1 MRKQL
6 LLMLSL
12 LLYAVGMAAQQPD
25 WGYNPNAYPD
35 EHVIYVGLVD
45 DQGSAVQSFNENTY
59 LGAFIDGECRGLA
72 KVSQKSVSDTK
83 TIYYFALRVKG
94 SDTDNGKAISFRLSV
109 PGANTSYIYND
120 LQPAADAVTYTNK
133 KTTGTLSDLFPLK
146 FIQPLYY
153 AFTQETVSVKV
164 GEQLNLLDYITFE
177 PANANIPEL
186 NWNMYDESWRENV
199 NIEGN
204 KLTAIKSTGKY
215 GAVGIFPKLWD
226 MKNTGDHTSIN
237 VRVIQPATSIELRDE
252 YKNGITVNLGDT
264 AALNT
269 VLRSGYTTSPADCN
283 EELTWKSSDETAL
296 LPMIGSDIGKFNPV
310 KAGTYTMTLSGENA
324 SVDLKVTVIKPVEY
338 INPVGTVK
346 VIKMY
351 VGENLL
357 DILPSGYKVMP
368 EDAADRSVRYEVNQS
383 YSDQGVYEDGDG
395 AYKYTD
401 IFGNLYFN
409 EGDEMIALKSGRVR
423 VTIRSV
429 QNPQASCEYEV
440 IVKDGPTSI
449 TFKQEEMTF
458 LLPIK
463 DTDKSD
469 ISEDIRNNIIMTP
482 SWPKYDENE
491 SYDKRS
497 TLLYIQFVKDVTSD
511 TEVITLDYDFTE
523 DKLSAS
529 IVNAG
534 RGSVGVIYLSERTV
548 ASEEG
553 LKNEEVEIMKKFSV
567 VVMESLKGFNV
578 DNYVEMVSTETRD
591 FVLTP
596 DPVGA
601 EVDPSRVEVTITPN
615 SYLPEEW
622 KSMVEIVPTDESK
635 LNYTIIPH
643 SVGRATISVKLDGVE
658 VATSNVLIGQR
669 YMQKAGWKWT
679 SFYAGGVRWNSPEYE
694 LGNVVEEIRSEDA
707 LLHNDPEYGYFG
719 DLNSLGT
726 GTCYKIKVK
735 EEEPGLLDLRIMYT
749 GAYEDMQT
757 HRQIVPMWNWL
768 GNPYQY
774 DHDINSVFSTEDSN
788 ANNFNVG
795 DRIVSKDDGFAEY
808 NGEKWTGTLIT
819 LHAGLGYMYFNAG
832 SENVDMEYQRES
844 LMPQGTPVMNAP
856 QHKQSVWTY
865 NSAPF
870 ADNMTIVA
878 DLGNDYSAER
888 FTVGAFVGDE
898 CRGEGEMIDGKCFIT
913 VHADKGETISFKLH
927 DAVSGE
933 MRTINEQMPFAKMA
947 GSLRAPQRLTVG
959 GIVTGITSA
968 DIASSGIAIVDGQI
982 TVQGMDVADIIVCN
996 ASGAVVSTGETTVAG
1011 LPSGV
1016 YVVKVKTKDGKTV
1029 TKKLVK

>member
-1 MRKQL
+1 
-6 LLMLSL
+6 MLSL

-35 EHVIYVGLVD
+35 EHVIYVGLTE
-45 DQGSAVQSFNENTY
+45 GSLDNCGQKELPENTY

-72 KVSQKSVSDTK
+72 KVQKKSLSVAL
-83 TIYYFALRVKG
+83 TINYFPLRVKG
-94 SDTDNGKAISFRLSV
+94 DTNDEGKAISFRLLY
-109 PGANTSYIYND
+109 PGGQLSYVYD

-153 AFTQETVSVKV
+153 GFTQETVSVKV
-164 GEQLNLLDYITFE
+164 GEQINLLDYITFE

-186 NWNMYDESWRENV
+186 NWNMYEESENV
-199 NIEGN
+199 IIEGN

-215 GAVGIFPKLWD
+215 GSVGVFPKLWD
-226 MKNTGDHTSIN
+226 MKNTGQYSDIN
-237 VRVIQPATSIELRDE
+237 IRVIQPATSIELRDE

-338 INPVGTVK
+338 IEMVGSVK
-346 VIKMY
+346 TIKMF

-368 EDAADRSVRYEVNQS
+368 EDAADRSVKYEVNQS

-409 EGDEMIALKSGRVR
+409 EGDEMIALKPGRVR

-429 QNPQASCEYEV
+429 QNPQVSCTYEV

-482 SWPKYDENE
+482 SWPKFDENE
-491 SYDKRS
+491 SYDKQR
-497 TLLYIQFVKDVTSD
+497 TYLLMELSGDGD
-511 TEVITLDYDFTE
+511 TKPITLNYDFME

-534 RGSVGVIYLSERTV
+534 RGTVHVLYVSERTV

-553 LKNEEVEIMKKFSV
+553 LKNEEVEIMKEFSV
-567 VVMESLKGFNV
+567 VVMESLKGFKV
-578 DNYVEMVSTETRD
+578 DGYVEMVSTETRD

-601 EVDPSRVEVTITPN
+601 EVDPSRVEVTITPD
-615 SYLPEEW
+615 SYVPEEW
-622 KSMVEIVPTDESK
+622 KSMVEIVPTDETK
-635 LNYTIIPH
+635 LNYTILPH
-643 SVGRATISVKLDGVE
+643 GVGSATISVKLDGEE
-658 VATSNVLIGQR
+658 VATSYVSIGQR

-679 SFYAGGVRWNSPEYE
+679 SFYAGGVSWNSPEYA

-707 LLHNDPEYGYFG
+707 LLYNDPEYGYFG
-719 DLNSLGT
+719 EINRLES

-774 DHDINSVFSTEDSN
+774 DHDINSVFSTEDAY
-788 ANNFNVG
+788 ANKFNVG
-795 DRIVSKDDGFAEY
+795 DRIVSKDNGFAEY
-808 NGEKWTGTLIT
+808 NGEKWTGTLTT

-959 GIVTGITSA
+959 GIVTGITAA

-982 TVQGMDVADIIVCN
+982 TVQGMDVADVIVCN
-996 ASGAVVSTGETTVAG
+996 ASGAVVSTGETTVTG

-1016 YVVKVKTKDGKTV
+1016 YVVKVKTMDGKTV

>member
-1 MRKQL
+1 
-6 LLMLSL
+6 MLSL

-35 EHVIYVGLVD
+35 EHVIYVGLTE
-45 DQGSAVQSFNENTY
+45 GSLDNCGQKELPENTY

-72 KVSQKSVSDTK
+72 KVQKKSLSVAL
-83 TIYYFALRVKG
+83 TINYFPLRVKG
-94 SDTDNGKAISFRLSV
+94 DTNDEGKAISFRLLY
-109 PGANTSYIYND
+109 PGGQLSYVYD

-153 AFTQETVSVKV
+153 GFTQETVSVKV
-164 GEQLNLLDYITFE
+164 GEQINLLDYITFE

-186 NWNMYDESWRENV
+186 NWNMYEESENV
-199 NIEGN
+199 IIEGN

-215 GAVGIFPKLWD
+215 GSVGVFPKLWD
-226 MKNTGDHTSIN
+226 MKNTGQYSDIN
-237 VRVIQPATSIELRDE
+237 IRVIQPATSIELRDE

-269 VLRSGYTTSPADCN
+269 VLRSGYTTAPADCN
-283 EELTWKSSDETAL
+283 EELTWKSSDETAI
-296 LPMIGSDIGKFNPV
+296 LPMEGNDIGKFNPV
-310 KAGTYTMTLSGENA
+310 KTGTYTMTLSGENA

-338 INPVGTVK
+338 INPVGRVK
-346 VIKMY
+346 EIKMY
-351 VGENLL
+351 IGDNLHS
-357 DILPSGYKVMP
+357 ILPSGYKVMP
-368 EDAADRSVRYEVNQS
+368 EDATDRSVRYEVLPSYNQ
-383 YSDQGVYEDGDG
+383 DQEFKYNEILEDNGSEG
-395 AYKYTD
+395 
-401 IFGNLYFN
+401 IFARKPGRAR
-409 EGDEMIALKSGRVR
+409 IAIISN
-423 VTIRSV
+423 
-429 QNPQASCEYEV
+429 QNPQASCTYEV
-440 IVKDGPTSI
+440 IVKDGPTNI
-449 TFKQEEMTF
+449 TFKQDEMTF
-458 LLPIK
+458 LMPIK
-463 DTDKSD
+463 DTDKWD

-482 SWPKYDENE
+482 SWPKYEEYE
-491 SYDKRS
+491 SYDIAQS
-497 TLLYIQFVKDVTSD
+497 NLAISSLTDAVKLS
-511 TEVITLDYDFTE
+511 YDFKK
-523 DKLSAS
+523 DSLSAS
-529 IVNAG
+529 VVK
-534 RGSVGVIYLSERTV
+534 VGEGWIDISYSSERTI
-548 ASEEG
+548 ATEEG
-553 LKNEEVEIMKKFSV
+553 LRNDEYEISNHFHV
-567 VVMESLKGFNV
+567 TIMESLKGFKV
-578 DNYVEMVSTETRD
+578 DGYVEMVSTETRD

-596 DPVGA
+596 DPVDA
-601 EVDPSRVEVTITPN
+601 EVDPSRVEVTITPD
-615 SYLPEEW
+615 SYVSEEW
-622 KSMVEIVPTDESK
+622 KSIVEIVPTDESK
-635 LNYTIIPH
+635 LNYTIRPH
-643 SVGRATISVKLDGVE
+643 SVGRAIISVKLDGVE
-658 VATSNVLIGQR
+658 VASSNVLIGQR
-669 YMQKAGWKWT
+669 YMQKAGWKWA
-679 SFYAGGVRWNSPEYE
+679 SLYSGDVSWNSPEYE

-719 DLNSLGT
+719 DINRLES

-749 GAYEDMQT
+749 GAYEDMRT

-774 DHDINSVFSTEDSN
+774 DHDINSVFSTEDAY

-795 DRIVSKDDGFAEY
+795 DRIVSKDNGFAEY
-808 NGEKWTGTLIT
+808 NGEKWTGTLTT

-959 GIVTGITSA
+959 GIVTGITAA
-968 DIASSGIAIVDGQI
+968 DIASSGIAVVDGQI
-982 TVQGMDVADIIVCN
+982 TVQGMDVADVIVCN
-996 ASGAVVSTGETTVAG
+996 ASGAVVSTGETTVTG

>member
-1 MRKQL
+1 
-6 LLMLSL
+6 MLSL

-35 EHVIYVGLVD
+35 EHVIYVGLTE
-45 DQGSAVQSFNENTY
+45 GSLDNCGQKELPENTY

-72 KVSQKSVSDTK
+72 KVQKKSLSVAL
-83 TIYYFALRVKG
+83 TINYFPLRVKG
-94 SDTDNGKAISFRLSV
+94 DTNDEGKAISFRLLY
-109 PGANTSYIYND
+109 PGGQLSYVYD

-153 AFTQETVSVKV
+153 GFTQETVSVKV
-164 GEQLNLLDYITFE
+164 GEQINLLDYITFE

-186 NWNMYDESWRENV
+186 NWNMYEESEYV

-215 GAVGIFPKLWD
+215 GSVGVFPKLWD
-226 MKNTGDHTSIN
+226 MKNTGQYSDIN
-237 VRVIQPATSIELRDE
+237 IRVIQPATSIELRDE

-269 VLRSGYTTSPADCN
+269 VLRSGYTTAPADCN
-283 EELTWKSSDETAL
+283 EELTWKSSDETAI

-310 KAGTYTMTLSGENA
+310 KTGTYTMTLSGENA

-338 INPVGTVK
+338 INPVGRVK
-346 VIKMY
+346 EIKMY
-351 VGENLL
+351 IGDNLL
-357 DILPSGYKVMP
+357 SILPSGYKVMP
-368 EDAADRSVRYEVNQS
+368 EDATDRSVRYEVLPSYNQ
-383 YSDQGVYEDGDG
+383 DQEFKYNEILEDNGSEG
-395 AYKYTD
+395 
-401 IFGNLYFN
+401 IFARKPGRAR
-409 EGDEMIALKSGRVR
+409 IAIISN
-423 VTIRSV
+423 
-429 QNPQASCEYEV
+429 QNPQASCTYEV
-440 IVKDGPTSI
+440 IVKDGPTNI
-449 TFKQEEMTF
+449 TFKQDEMTF
-458 LLPIK
+458 LMPIK
-463 DTDKSD
+463 DTDKWD

-482 SWPKYDENE
+482 SWPKYEEYE
-491 SYDKRS
+491 SYDIAQSNLDISSLTDAVK
-497 TLLYIQFVKDVTSD
+497 LY
-511 TEVITLDYDFTE
+511 YDFKK
-523 DKLSAS
+523 DSLSAS
-529 IVNAG
+529 VVK
-534 RGSVGVIYLSERTV
+534 VGEGWIDISYSSERTI
-548 ASEEG
+548 ATEEG
-553 LKNEEVEIMKKFSV
+553 LRNDEYEISNHFHV
-567 VVMESLKGFNV
+567 TIMESLKGFKV
-578 DNYVEMVSTETRD
+578 DEYVEMVSTETRD

-601 EVDPSRVEVTITPN
+601 EVDPSRVEVTITPD
-615 SYLPEEW
+615 SYVPEEW
-622 KSMVEIVPTDESK
+622 KSIVEIVPTDDTM
-635 LNYTIIPH
+635 LNYTIRPH
-643 SVGRATISVKLDGVE
+643 GVGRATISVKLDGVE
-658 VATSNVLIGQR
+658 VASSNVLIGQR

-679 SFYAGGVRWNSPEYE
+679 SFYAGGVSWNSPEIE

-719 DLNSLGT
+719 DINRLEP

-735 EEEPGLLDLRIMYT
+735 EEEPGLLNLRIYP
-749 GAYEDMQT
+749 GGYEDMRPY
-757 HRQIVPMWNWL
+757 RQIVPMWNWL

-774 DHDINSVFSTEDSN
+774 DHDINSVFSTEDAN
-788 ANNFNVG
+788 ANKFNVG
-795 DRIVSKDDGFAEY
+795 DRIVSKDNGFAEY
-808 NGEKWTGTLIT
+808 NGEKWTGTLTT
-819 LHAGLGYMYFNAG
+819 LHAGLGYMYFNAA
-832 SENVDMEYQRES
+832 SDTINMELKYEWN
-844 LMPQGTPVMNAP
+844 MPQGTPVMNAP

-959 GIVTGITSA
+959 GIVTGITAA
-968 DIASSGIAIVDGQI
+968 DIASSGIAVVDGQI
-982 TVQGMDVADIIVCN
+982 TVQGMDVADVIVCN
-996 ASGAVVSTGETTVAG
+996 ASGAVVSTGETTVTG

>member
-1 MRKQL
+1 
-6 LLMLSL
+6 
-12 LLYAVGMAAQQPD
+12 MAAQQPD

-45 DQGSAVQSFNENTY
+45 DQGSAVQSFNDNTY
-59 LGAFIDGECRGLA
+59 LGAFIEGECRGLA
-72 KVSQKSVSDTK
+72 KVSRYSVSDTQ

-94 SDTDNGKAISFRLSV
+94 TNTDNGKAISYRLSV
-109 PGANTSYIYND
+109 GGNQSLVFND
-120 LQPAADAVTYTNK
+120 LKPAANAVTYTNNG
-133 KTTGTLSDLFPLK
+133 TTGKLSALYQLT
-146 FIQPLYY
+146 FIRPGYYSIVQP
-153 AFTQETVSVKV
+153 EVSVKV
-164 GEQLNLLDYITFE
+164 GAEFNLTDHITFE

-186 NWNMYDESWRENV
+186 NWTMGQGEKENEYAS
-199 NIEGN
+199 IKGN
-204 KLTAIKSTGKY
+204 TFKALKSTGKY
-215 GAVGIFPKLWD
+215 SWVSVSPNLWG
-226 MKNTGDHTSIN
+226 MKPTGQYTEVS

-269 VLRSGYTTSPADCN
+269 VLRSGYTTAPADCN
-283 EELTWKSSDETAL
+283 EELTWKSSDETAIR
-296 LPMIGSDIGKFNPV
+296 PMTSESDLGKFEPV
-310 KAGTYTMTLSGENA
+310 KTGTYTMTLGGENA

-338 INPVGTVK
+338 INPVGRVK
-346 VIKMY
+346 EIKMY
-351 VGENLL
+351 IGDNLL
-357 DILPSGYKVMP
+357 SILPSGYKVMP
-368 EDAADRSVRYEVNQS
+368 EDATDRSVRYEVLPSYNQ
-383 YSDQGVYEDGDG
+383 DQEFKYNEILEDNGSEG
-395 AYKYTD
+395 
-401 IFGNLYFN
+401 IFARKPGRAR
-409 EGDEMIALKSGRVR
+409 IAIISN
-423 VTIRSV
+423 
-429 QNPQASCEYEV
+429 QNPQASCTYEV
-440 IVKDGPTSI
+440 IVKDGPTNI
-449 TFKQEEMTF
+449 TFKQDEMTF
-458 LLPIK
+458 LMPIK
-463 DTDKSD
+463 DTDKWD

-482 SWPKYDENE
+482 SWPKYEEYE
-491 SYDKRS
+491 SYDIAQSNLDISSLTDAVK
-497 TLLYIQFVKDVTSD
+497 LY
-511 TEVITLDYDFTE
+511 YDFKK
-523 DKLSAS
+523 DSLSAS
-529 IVNAG
+529 VVK
-534 RGSVGVIYLSERTV
+534 VGEGWIDISYSSERTI
-548 ASEEG
+548 ATEEG
-553 LKNEEVEIMKKFSV
+553 LRNDEYEISNHFHV
-567 VVMESLKGFNV
+567 TIMESLKGFKV
-578 DNYVEMVSTETRD
+578 DEYVEMVSTETRD

-601 EVDPSRVEVTITPN
+601 EVDPSRVEVTITPDTYV
-615 SYLPEEW
+615 SEEW
-622 KSMVEIVPTDESK
+622 KSMVEIVPTDDTM
-635 LNYTIIPH
+635 LNYTIRPH
-643 SVGRATISVKLDGVE
+643 GVGRATISVKLDGVE
-658 VATSNVLIGQR
+658 VASSNVLIGQR

-679 SFYAGGVRWNSPEYE
+679 SFYAGGVSWNSPEIE

-707 LLHNDPEYGYFG
+707 LLYNDPEYGYFG
-719 DLNSLGT
+719 DINRLES

-749 GAYEDMQT
+749 GAYEDMRT

-774 DHDINSVFSTEDSN
+774 DHDINSVFSTEDTY
-788 ANNFNVG
+788 ANKFNVG
-795 DRIVSKDDGFAEY
+795 DRIVSKDNGFAEY
-808 NGEKWTGTLIT
+808 NGEKWTGTLTT
-819 LHAGLGYMYFNAG
+819 LHAGLGYMYFNAA
-832 SENVDMEYQRES
+832 SDTIDMEYQRES

-959 GIVTGITSA
+959 GIVTGITAA
-968 DIASSGIAIVDGQI
+968 DIASSGIAVVDGQI
-982 TVQGMDVADIIVCN
+982 TVQGMDVADVIVCN

>member
-1 MRKQL
+1 
-6 LLMLSL
+6 
-12 LLYAVGMAAQQPD
+12 MAAQQPD

-72 KVSQKSVSDTK
+72 KVSRYSVSDTK

-94 SDTDNGKAISFRLSV
+94 TNTDNGKAISYRLSTGGNQSFV
-109 PGANTSYIYND
+109 FND
-120 LQPAADAVTYTNK
+120 LKPAANAVTYTNNG
-133 KTTGTLSDLFPLK
+133 TTGKLSALYQLT
-146 FIQPLYY
+146 FIRPGYYSIVQP
-153 AFTQETVSVKV
+153 EVSVKV
-164 GEQLNLLDYITFE
+164 GAEFNLLDHITFE
-177 PANANIPEL
+177 PANANIPEM
-186 NWNMYDESWRENV
+186 NWTMGQGEKENEYAS
-199 NIEGN
+199 IKGN
-204 KLTAIKSTGKY
+204 TFKALKSTGKY
-215 GAVGIFPKLWD
+215 SWVSVSPNLLG
-226 MKNTGDHTSIN
+226 MKPTGQYTKVN

-269 VLRSGYTTSPADCN
+269 VLRSGYTTAPADCN
-283 EELTWKSSDETAL
+283 EELTWKSSDETAIR
-296 LPMIGSDIGKFNPV
+296 PMTSESDLGKFNPV
-310 KAGTYTMTLSGENA
+310 KTGTYTMTLSGENA

-338 INPVGTVK
+338 IMPVGYVK
-346 VIKMY
+346 IIKMY
-351 VGENLL
+351 IGDNLL

-368 EDAADRSVRYEVNQS
+368 EDATDRSVRYEVLPS
-383 YSDQGVYEDGDG
+383 YDKDQEFKYNEILEDNGSEG
-395 AYKYTD
+395 
-401 IFGNLYFN
+401 IFARKPGRAR
-409 EGDEMIALKSGRVR
+409 IAIISN
-423 VTIRSV
+423 
-429 QNPQASCEYEV
+429 QNPQMVCEYEV
-440 IVKDGPTSI
+440 IVKDGPTNIS
-449 TFKQEEMTF
+449 FKQDEMTF
-458 LLPIK
+458 LLPRK

-482 SWPKYDENE
+482 SWPKYEENE
-491 SYDKRS
+491 YYDIAQSNLDISSLTDAVKLSYDFK
-497 TLLYIQFVKDVTSD
+497 KD
-511 TEVITLDYDFTE
+511 II
-523 DKLSAS
+523 SAS
-529 IVNAG
+529 IVK
-534 RGSVGVIYLSERTV
+534 VGEGWIDISYSSERTI
-548 ASEEG
+548 ATEEG
-553 LKNEEVEIMKKFSV
+553 LQNDEYEISNHFHV
-567 VVMESLKGFNV
+567 TILESLKGFNV
-578 DNYVEMVSTETRD
+578 DGYVEMVSTETRD

-601 EVDPSRVEVTITPN
+601 EVDPSRVEVTITPD
-615 SYLPEEW
+615 SYVSEEW

-635 LNYTIIPH
+635 LNYTIRPH
-643 SVGRATISVKLDGVE
+643 SVGRAIISVKLDGVE
-658 VATSNVLIGQR
+658 VASSNVLIGQR
-669 YMQKAGWKWT
+669 YMQKAGWKWA
-679 SFYAGGVRWNSPEYE
+679 SLYGGDVSWNSPEYE

-719 DLNSLGT
+719 DINRLES

-749 GAYEDMQT
+749 GAYEDMRT

-774 DHDINSVFSTEDSN
+774 DHDINSVFSTEDTY

-795 DRIVSKDDGFAEY
+795 DRIVSKDNGFAEY
-808 NGEKWTGTLIT
+808 NGEKWTGTLTT
-819 LHAGLGYMYFNAG
+819 LRAGLGYMYFNAG

-996 ASGAVVSTGETTVAG
+996 ASGAVVSTGETTVTG

>member
-1 MRKQL
+1 
-6 LLMLSL
+6 MLSL

-72 KVSQKSVSDTK
+72 KVSRYSVSDTQ

-94 SDTDNGKAISFRLSV
+94 TNTDNGEAISFRLSTGGNQSLV
-109 PGANTSYIYND
+109 FND
-120 LQPAADAVTYTNK
+120 LKPAANAVTYTNNG
-133 KTTGTLSDLFPLK
+133 TTGKLSALYQLT
-146 FIQPLYY
+146 FIRPGYYSIVQP
-153 AFTQETVSVKV
+153 EVRVKV
-164 GEQLNLLDYITFE
+164 GAEFNLLDYITFE
-177 PANANIPEL
+177 PANANIPEM
-186 NWNMYDESWRENV
+186 NWTMGQGEKENEYAS
-199 NIEGN
+199 IKGN
-204 KLTAIKSTGKY
+204 TFKALKSTGKY
-215 GAVGIFPKLWD
+215 GSVSVSPNLWG
-226 MKNTGDHTSIN
+226 MKPTGQYTKVS

-269 VLRSGYTTSPADCN
+269 VLRSGYTTAPADCN
-283 EELTWKSSDETAL
+283 EELTWKSSDETAIR
-296 LPMIGSDIGKFNPV
+296 PMTSESDLGKFEPV
-310 KAGTYTMTLSGENA
+310 KPGTYTMTLSGENA
-324 SVDLKVTVIKPVEY
+324 SVDLKVTVVKPVES
-338 INPVGTVK
+338 IIPVGSVK
-346 VIKMY
+346 IIKMY
-351 VGENLL
+351 IGDNLL

-368 EDAADRSVRYEVNQS
+368 EDATDRSVRYEVLPS
-383 YSDQGVYEDGDG
+383 YDKDQEFKYNEILEDNGSEG
-395 AYKYTD
+395 
-401 IFGNLYFN
+401 IFARKPGRAR
-409 EGDEMIALKSGRVR
+409 IAIISN
-423 VTIRSV
+423 
-429 QNPQASCEYEV
+429 QNPQMVCEYEV
-440 IVKDGPTSI
+440 IVKDGPTNIS
-449 TFKQEEMTF
+449 FKQDEMTF
-458 LLPIK
+458 LLPRK

-482 SWPKYDENE
+482 SWPKYEENE
-491 SYDKRS
+491 YYDIAQS
-497 TLLYIQFVKDVTSD
+497 N
-511 TEVITLDYDFTE
+511 LDISSLTDAVNVYYDFKK
-523 DKLSAS
+523 DSISAS
-529 IVNAG
+529 IVK
-534 RGSVGVIYLSERTV
+534 VGEGWIDITYSSERTI
-548 ASEEG
+548 ATEEG
-553 LKNEEVEIMKKFSV
+553 LKNDEYEISNHFHV
-567 VVMESLKGFNV
+567 TIMESLKGFNV
-578 DNYVEMVSTETRD
+578 DGYVDMVSTETRD

-615 SYLPEEW
+615 SYVPEEW

-635 LNYTIIPH
+635 LNYTILPH
-643 SVGRATISVKLDGVE
+643 GVGSATISVKLDGEE
-658 VATSNVLIGQR
+658 VATSYVSIGQR

-679 SFYAGGVRWNSPEYE
+679 SFYAGGVSWNSPEYE
-694 LGNVVEEIRSEDA
+694 LGNVVEEIRSADA

-719 DLNSLGT
+719 DIYSLET

-795 DRIVSKDDGFAEY
+795 DRIVSKDNGFAEY
-808 NGEKWTGTLIT
+808 NGEKWTGTLTT

-927 DAVSGE
+927 DAVNGE

-968 DIASSGIAIVDGQI
+968 DIASSGIAVVDGQI

-996 ASGAVVSTGETTVAG
+996 ASGAVVSTGETTVTG

>member
-1 MRKQL
+1 
-6 LLMLSL
+6 
-12 LLYAVGMAAQQPD
+12 MAAQQPD

-35 EHVIYVGLVD
+35 EHVIYVGLTE
-45 DQGSAVQSFNENTY
+45 GSLDNCGQKELPENTY

-72 KVSQKSVSDTK
+72 KVQKKSLSVAL
-83 TIYYFALRVKG
+83 TINYFPLRVKG
-94 SDTDNGKAISFRLSV
+94 DTNDEGKAISFRLLY
-109 PGANTSYIYND
+109 PGGQLSYVYD

-153 AFTQETVSVKV
+153 GFTQETVSVKV
-164 GEQLNLLDYITFE
+164 GEQINLLDYITFE

-186 NWNMYDESWRENV
+186 NWNMYEESENV

-215 GAVGIFPKLWD
+215 GSVGVFPKLWD
-226 MKNTGDHTSIN
+226 MKNTGQYSDIN
-237 VRVIQPATSIELRDE
+237 IRVIQPATSIELRDE

-269 VLRSGYTTSPADCN
+269 VLRSGYTTAPADCN
-283 EELTWKSSDETAL
+283 EELTWKSSDETAI

-310 KAGTYTMTLSGENA
+310 KTGTYTMTLSGENA

-338 INPVGTVK
+338 INPVGRVK
-346 VIKMY
+346 EIKMY
-351 VGENLL
+351 IGDNLL
-357 DILPSGYKVMP
+357 SILPSGYKVMP
-368 EDAADRSVRYEVNQS
+368 EDATDRSVRYEVLPSYNQ
-383 YSDQGVYEDGDG
+383 DQEFKYNEILEDNGSEG
-395 AYKYTD
+395 
-401 IFGNLYFN
+401 IFARKPGRAR
-409 EGDEMIALKSGRVR
+409 IAIISN
-423 VTIRSV
+423 
-429 QNPQASCEYEV
+429 QNPQATCTYEV
-440 IVKDGPTSI
+440 IVKDGPTNI

-458 LLPIK
+458 LMPRK
-463 DTDKSD
+463 DTDKWD

-482 SWPKYDENE
+482 SWPKYEEYE
-491 SYDKRS
+491 SYDIAQS
-497 TLLYIQFVKDVTSD
+497 NLDISSLTDAVKLS
-511 TEVITLDYDFTE
+511 YDFKK
-523 DKLSAS
+523 DIISAS
-529 IVNAG
+529 VVK
-534 RGSVGVIYLSERTV
+534 VGEGWIDISYSSERTI
-548 ASEEG
+548 ATEEG
-553 LKNEEVEIMKKFSV
+553 LRNDEYEISNHFHV
-567 VVMESLKGFNV
+567 TIMESLKGFKV
-578 DNYVEMVSTETRD
+578 DEYVEMVSTETRD

-615 SYLPEEW
+615 TYVSEEW
-622 KSMVEIVPTDESK
+622 KSIVEIEPTDETM
-635 LNYTIIPH
+635 LNYTIKPH
-643 SVGRATISVKLDGVE
+643 SVGRATISVKLDGEE
-658 VATSNVLIGQR
+658 VATSYVSIGQR

-679 SFYAGGVRWNSPEYE
+679 SFYGGGVRWNSPEYE

-719 DLNSLGT
+719 DIYSLET
-726 GTCYKIKVK
+726 GECYKIKVK

-749 GAYEDMQT
+749 GGYEDMRT

-774 DHDINSVFSTEDSN
+774 DHDINSVFSTEDAY
-788 ANNFNVG
+788 ANKFNVG

-808 NGEKWTGTLIT
+808 NGEKWTGTLTT
-819 LHAGLGYMYFNAG
+819 LRAGLGYMYFNAA
-832 SENVDMEYQRES
+832 SDTIDMEYLHEGS
-844 LMPQGTPVMNAP
+844 MPQGTPVMNAP

-959 GIVTGITSA
+959 GIVTGITAA
-968 DIASSGIAIVDGQI
+968 DIASSGIAVVDGQI
-982 TVQGMDVADIIVCN
+982 TVQGMDVADVIVCN
-996 ASGAVVSTGETTVAG
+996 ASGAVVSTGETTVTG

>member
-1 MRKQL
+1 
-6 LLMLSL
+6 MLSL

-35 EHVIYVGLVD
+35 EHVIFVGLVD
-45 DQGSAVQSFNENTY
+45 DQGSAVQSFNDNTY
-59 LGAFIDGECRGLA
+59 LGAFIEGECRGLA
-72 KVSQKSVSDTK
+72 KVSRYSVSDTQ

-94 SDTDNGKAISFRLSV
+94 TNTDNGKAISYRLSV
-109 PGANTSYIYND
+109 GGNQSFVFND
-120 LQPAADAVTYTNK
+120 LKPAANAVTYTNNG
-133 KTTGTLSDLFPLK
+133 TTGKLSALYQLT
-146 FIQPLYY
+146 FIRPGYYSIVQP
-153 AFTQETVSVKV
+153 EVRVKV
-164 GEQLNLLDYITFE
+164 GAEFNLLDHITFE
-177 PANANIPEL
+177 PANANIPEM
-186 NWNMYDESWRENV
+186 NWTMGQGEKENEYAS
-199 NIEGN
+199 IKGN
-204 KLTAIKSTGKY
+204 TFKALKSTGKY
-215 GAVGIFPKLWD
+215 GWVNVSPNLLG
-226 MKNTGDHTSIN
+226 MKPTGQYTKVS

-269 VLRSGYTTSPADCN
+269 VLRSGYTTAPADCN
-283 EELTWKSSDETAL
+283 EKLTWKSSDETAI
-296 LPMIGSDIGKFNPV
+296 LPMEGNDIGKFNPV
-310 KAGTYTMTLSGENA
+310 KTGTYTMTLSGENA

-338 INPVGTVK
+338 INPVGRVK
-346 VIKMY
+346 EIKMY
-351 VGENLL
+351 IGDNLL

-368 EDAADRSVRYEVNQS
+368 EDATDRSVRYEVLPSYNQ
-383 YSDQGVYEDGDG
+383 DQEFKYNEILEDNGSEG
-395 AYKYTD
+395 
-401 IFGNLYFN
+401 IFARKPGRAR
-409 EGDEMIALKSGRVR
+409 IAIISN
-423 VTIRSV
+423 
-429 QNPQASCEYEV
+429 QNPQATCTYEV
-440 IVKDGPTSI
+440 IVKDGPTNI

-458 LLPIK
+458 LMPIK
-463 DTDKSD
+463 DTDKWD
-469 ISEDIRNNIIMTP
+469 ISEGIRNNIIMTP
-482 SWPKYDENE
+482 SWPKYEEYE
-491 SYDKRS
+491 SYDIAQS
-497 TLLYIQFVKDVTSD
+497 NLDISSLTDAVKLS
-511 TEVITLDYDFTE
+511 YDFKK
-523 DKLSAS
+523 DSLSAS
-529 IVNAG
+529 VVK
-534 RGSVGVIYLSERTV
+534 VGEGWIDISYSSERTI
-548 ASEEG
+548 ATEEG
-553 LKNEEVEIMKKFSV
+553 LQNDEYYISNHFHITIL
-567 VVMESLKGFNV
+567 ESLKGFKV
-578 DNYVEMVSTETRD
+578 DGYVDMVSTETRD

-601 EVDPSRVEVTITPN
+601 EVDPSRVEVTITPDTYV
-615 SYLPEEW
+615 SEEW
-622 KSMVEIVPTDESK
+622 KSIVEIVPTDETM
-635 LNYTIIPH
+635 LNYTIRPH

-658 VATSNVLIGQR
+658 VATSHVGIGQR

-679 SFYAGGVRWNSPEYE
+679 SFYGGGVRWNSPEYE

-719 DLNSLGT
+719 DLNRLEP

-735 EEEPGLLDLRIMYT
+735 EEEPGLLNLRIYPS
-749 GAYEDMQT
+749 GYEDMRPY
-757 HRQIVPMWNWL
+757 RQIVPMWNWL

-774 DHDINSVFSTEDSN
+774 DHDINSVFSTEDAN
-788 ANNFNVG
+788 ANKFNVG
-795 DRIVSKDDGFAEY
+795 DRIVSKDNGFAEY
-808 NGEKWTGTLIT
+808 NGEKWTGTLTT
-819 LHAGLGYMYFNAG
+819 LHAGLGYMYFNAA
-832 SENVDMEYQRES
+832 SDTINMELKYEWN
-844 LMPQGTPVMNAP
+844 MPQGTPVMNAP

-959 GIVTGITSA
+959 GIVTGITAA
-968 DIASSGIAIVDGQI
+968 DIASSGIAVVDGQI
-982 TVQGMDVADIIVCN
+982 TVQGMDVADVIVCN

>member
-1 MRKQL
+1 
-6 LLMLSL
+6 MLSL

-35 EHVIYVGLVD
+35 EHVIYVGLTE
-45 DQGSAVQSFNENTY
+45 GSLDNCGQKELPENTY

-72 KVSQKSVSDTK
+72 KVQKKSLSVAL
-83 TIYYFALRVKG
+83 TINYFPLRVKG
-94 SDTDNGKAISFRLSV
+94 DTNDEGKAISFRLLY
-109 PGANTSYIYND
+109 PGGQLSYVYD

-133 KTTGTLSDLFPLK
+133 KTTGTLSALFPLK

-153 AFTQETVSVKV
+153 SFTQETVSVKV
-164 GEQLNLLDYITFE
+164 GEQINLLDYITFE

-186 NWNMYDESWRENV
+186 NWNMYEESENV

-215 GAVGIFPKLWD
+215 GSVGVFPKLWD
-226 MKNTGDHTSIN
+226 MKNTGQYSDIN
-237 VRVIQPATSIELRDE
+237 IRVIQPATSIELRDE

-269 VLRSGYTTSPADCN
+269 VLRSGYTTAPADCN
-283 EELTWKSSDETAL
+283 EELTWKSSDETAI
-296 LPMIGSDIGKFNPV
+296 LPMEGNDIGKFNPV
-310 KAGTYTMTLSGENA
+310 KTGTYTMTLSGENA

-338 INPVGTVK
+338 ITPVGRVK
-346 VIKMY
+346 EIKMY
-351 VGENLL
+351 IGDNLL

-368 EDAADRSVRYEVNQS
+368 EDATDRSVHYEVLPNYNQ
-383 YSDQGVYEDGDG
+383 DQEFKYNEILEDNGSEG
-395 AYKYTD
+395 
-401 IFGNLYFN
+401 IFARKPGRAR
-409 EGDEMIALKSGRVR
+409 IAIISN
-423 VTIRSV
+423 
-429 QNPQASCEYEV
+429 QNPQATCTYEV
-440 IVKDGPTSI
+440 IVKDGPTNI

-458 LLPIK
+458 LMPRK
-463 DTDKSD
+463 DTDKWD

-482 SWPKYDENE
+482 SWPKYEEYE
-491 SYDKRS
+491 SYDIAQSNLDISSLTDAVK
-497 TLLYIQFVKDVTSD
+497 LY
-511 TEVITLDYDFTE
+511 YDFKK
-523 DKLSAS
+523 DSLSAS
-529 IVNAG
+529 VVK
-534 RGSVGVIYLSERTV
+534 VGEGWIDISYSSERTI
-548 ASEEG
+548 ATEEG
-553 LKNEEVEIMKKFSV
+553 LRNDEYEISNHFHV
-567 VVMESLKGFNV
+567 TIMESLKGFKV
-578 DNYVEMVSTETRD
+578 DGYVDMVSTETRD

-596 DPVGA
+596 DPVDS
-601 EVDPSRVEVTITPN
+601 EVDPSRVEVTITPD
-615 SYLPEEW
+615 SYVSEEW
-622 KSMVEIVPTDESK
+622 KSIVEIVPTDETM
-635 LNYTIIPH
+635 LNYTIRPH

-658 VATSNVLIGQR
+658 VATSHVGIGQR

-679 SFYAGGVRWNSPEYE
+679 SLYSGGVSWNSPEYE

-719 DLNSLGT
+719 DLNRLEP

-749 GAYEDMQT
+749 GAYEDMRT

-774 DHDINSVFSTEDSN
+774 DHDINSVFSTEDTY

-795 DRIVSKDDGFAEY
+795 DRIVSKDNGFAEY
-808 NGEKWTGTLIT
+808 NGEKWTGTLTT
-819 LHAGLGYMYFNAG
+819 LHAGLGYMYFNAA
-832 SENVDMEYQRES
+832 SDTIDMEYLREGS
-844 LMPQGTPVMNAP
+844 MPQGTPVMNAP

-959 GIVTGITSA
+959 GIVTGITAA
-968 DIASSGIAIVDGQI
+968 DIASSGIAVVDGQI
-982 TVQGMDVADIIVCN
+982 TVQGMDVADVIVCN
-996 ASGAVVSTGETTVAG
+996 ASGAVVSTGETTVTG

>member
-1 MRKQL
+1 
-6 LLMLSL
+6 
-12 LLYAVGMAAQQPD
+12 MAAQQPD

-35 EHVIYVGLVD
+35 EHVIYVGLTE
-45 DQGSAVQSFNENTY
+45 GSLDNCGQKELPENTY

-72 KVSQKSVSDTK
+72 KVQKKSLSVAL
-83 TIYYFALRVKG
+83 TINYFPLRVKG
-94 SDTDNGKAISFRLSV
+94 DTNDEGKAISFRLLY
-109 PGANTSYIYND
+109 PGGQLSYVYD

-153 AFTQETVSVKV
+153 GFTQETVSVKV
-164 GEQLNLLDYITFE
+164 GEQINLLDYITFE

-186 NWNMYDESWRENV
+186 NWNMYEESENV
-199 NIEGN
+199 IIEGN

-215 GAVGIFPKLWD
+215 GSVGVFPKLWD
-226 MKNTGDHTSIN
+226 MKNTGQYSDIN
-237 VRVIQPATSIELRDE
+237 IRVIQPATSIELRDE

-269 VLRSGYTTSPADCN
+269 VLRSGYTTAPADCN
-283 EELTWKSSDETAL
+283 EELTWKSSDETAI

-310 KAGTYTMTLSGENA
+310 KTGTYTMTLSGENA

-338 INPVGTVK
+338 INPVGRVK
-346 VIKMY
+346 EIKMY
-351 VGENLL
+351 IGDNLL
-357 DILPSGYKVMP
+357 SILPSGYKVMP
-368 EDAADRSVRYEVNQS
+368 EDATDRSVHYEVLPNYNQ
-383 YSDQGVYEDGDG
+383 DQEFKYNEILEDNGSEG
-395 AYKYTD
+395 
-401 IFGNLYFN
+401 IFARKPGRAR
-409 EGDEMIALKSGRVR
+409 IAIISN
-423 VTIRSV
+423 
-429 QNPQASCEYEV
+429 QNPQAACTYEV
-440 IVKDGPTSI
+440 IVKDGPTNI

-458 LLPIK
+458 LMPIK
-463 DTDKSD
+463 DTDKWD

-482 SWPKYDENE
+482 SWPKYEEYE
-491 SYDKRS
+491 SYDIAQSNLDISSLTDAVK
-497 TLLYIQFVKDVTSD
+497 LY
-511 TEVITLDYDFTE
+511 YDFKK
-523 DKLSAS
+523 DSLSAS
-529 IVNAG
+529 VVK
-534 RGSVGVIYLSERTV
+534 VGEGWIDISYSSERTI
-548 ASEEG
+548 ATEEG
-553 LKNEEVEIMKKFSV
+553 LRNDEYEISNHFHV
-567 VVMESLKGFNV
+567 TIMESLKGFNV
-578 DNYVEMVSTETRD
+578 DGYVEMVSTETRD

-601 EVDPSRVEVTITPN
+601 EVDPSRVEVTITPDT
-615 SYLPEEW
+615 YVPEEW
-622 KSMVEIVPTDESK
+622 KSMVEIVPTDETK
-635 LNYTIIPH
+635 LNYTIRPH
-643 SVGRATISVKLDGVE
+643 SVGRATISVKLDGEE
-658 VATSNVLIGQR
+658 VATSHVEIGQR

-679 SFYAGGVRWNSPEYE
+679 SFYAGSVRWNSPEYE
-694 LGNVVEEIRSEDA
+694 LGDVVEEIRSEDA

-719 DLNSLGT
+719 DINSLES

-757 HRQIVPMWNWL
+757 SRRIVPMWNWL

-774 DHDINSVFSTEDSN
+774 DHDINSVFVKEEN
-788 ANNFNVG
+788 INVFNVG

-808 NGEKWTGTLIT
+808 NGEKWTGTLTT

-878 DLGNDYSAER
+878 DLGNEYSAER

-959 GIVTGITSA
+959 GIVTGITAA
-968 DIASSGIAIVDGQI
+968 DIASSGIAVVDGQI
-982 TVQGMDVADIIVCN
+982 TVQGMDVADVIVCN
-996 ASGAVVSTGETTVAG
+996 ASGAVVSTGETTVTG

>member
-1 MRKQL
+1 
-6 LLMLSL
+6 MLSL

-45 DQGSAVQSFNENTY
+45 DQGSAVQSFNDNTY
-59 LGAFIDGECRGLA
+59 LGAFIEGECRGLA
-72 KVSQKSVSDTK
+72 KVSRYSVSDTQ

-94 SDTDNGKAISFRLSV
+94 TNTDNGKAISYRLSV
-109 PGANTSYIYND
+109 GGNHSFVFND
-120 LQPAADAVTYTNK
+120 LKPAANAVTYTNNG
-133 KTTGTLSDLFPLK
+133 TTGKLSALYQLT
-146 FIQPLYY
+146 FIRPGYYSIVQP
-153 AFTQETVSVKV
+153 EVRVKV
-164 GEQLNLLDYITFE
+164 GAEFNLLDYITFE
-177 PANANIPEL
+177 PANANIPEM
-186 NWNMYDESWRENV
+186 NWTMGQGEKENEYAS
-199 NIEGN
+199 IKGN
-204 KLTAIKSTGKY
+204 TFKALKSTGKY
-215 GAVGIFPKLWD
+215 GSVSVSPNLWG
-226 MKNTGDHTSIN
+226 MKPTGQYTKVS

-269 VLRSGYTTSPADCN
+269 VLRSGYTTAPADCN
-283 EELTWKSSDETAL
+283 EELTWKSSDETAIR
-296 LPMIGSDIGKFNPV
+296 PMTSENDLGKFEPV
-310 KAGTYTMTLSGENA
+310 KTGTYTMTLSGENA

-338 INPVGTVK
+338 INPVGRVK
-346 VIKMY
+346 EIKMY
-351 VGENLL
+351 IGDNLL

-368 EDAADRSVRYEVNQS
+368 EDATDRSVRYEVLPSYNQ
-383 YSDQGVYEDGDG
+383 DQEFKYNEILEDKGSEG
-395 AYKYTD
+395 
-401 IFGNLYFN
+401 IFARKPGRAR
-409 EGDEMIALKSGRVR
+409 IAIISN
-423 VTIRSV
+423 
-429 QNPQASCEYEV
+429 QNPQATCTYEV
-440 IVKDGPTSI
+440 IVKDGPTNI
-449 TFKQEEMTF
+449 TFKQDEMTF
-458 LLPIK
+458 LMPIK
-463 DTDKSD
+463 DTDKWD

-482 SWPKYDENE
+482 SWPKYEEYE
-491 SYDKRS
+491 SYDIAQS
-497 TLLYIQFVKDVTSD
+497 NLDISSLTDAVNLY
-511 TEVITLDYDFTE
+511 YDFKK
-523 DKLSAS
+523 DSLSAS
-529 IVNAG
+529 IDSIGQGWIDVYY
-534 RGSVGVIYLSERTV
+534 SSERTI
-548 ASEEG
+548 ATEEG
-553 LKNEEVEIMKKFSV
+553 LRNDEYEISNHFHV
-567 VVMESLKGFNV
+567 TILESLKGFNV
-578 DNYVEMVSTETRD
+578 DGYVDMVSTETRD

-601 EVDPSRVEVTITPN
+601 EVDPSRVEVTITPD
-615 SYLPEEW
+615 SYVSEEW
-622 KSMVEIVPTDESK
+622 KSIVEIVPTDENK
-635 LNYTIIPH
+635 LNYTIRPH
-643 SVGRATISVKLDGVE
+643 SVGRAIISVKLDGVE
-658 VATSNVLIGQR
+658 VASSNVLIGQR
-669 YMQKAGWKWT
+669 YMQKAGWKWA
-679 SFYAGGVRWNSPEYE
+679 SLYGGDVSWNSPEYE

-719 DLNSLGT
+719 DINRLES

-749 GAYEDMQT
+749 GAYEDMRT

-774 DHDINSVFSTEDSN
+774 DHDINSVFSTEDTY
-788 ANNFNVG
+788 ANKFNVG

-808 NGEKWTGTLIT
+808 NGEKWTGTLTT
-819 LHAGLGYMYFNAG
+819 LRAGLGYMYFNAG
-832 SENVDMEYQRES
+832 SENVDMEYLREGS
-844 LMPQGTPVMNAP
+844 MPQGTPVMNAP

-959 GIVTGITSA
+959 GIVTGITAA
-968 DIASSGIAIVDGQI
+968 DIASSGIAVVDGQI
-982 TVQGMDVADIIVCN
+982 TVQGMDVADVIVCN
-996 ASGAVVSTGETTVAG
+996 ASGAVVSTGETTVTG

>member
-1 MRKQL
+1 
-6 LLMLSL
+6 MLSL

-35 EHVIYVGLVD
+35 EHVIYVGLTE
-45 DQGSAVQSFNENTY
+45 GSLDNCGQKELPENTY

-72 KVSQKSVSDTK
+72 KVQKKSLSVAL
-83 TIYYFALRVKG
+83 TINYFPLRVKG
-94 SDTDNGKAISFRLSV
+94 DTNDEGKAISFRLLY
-109 PGANTSYIYND
+109 PGGQLSYVYD

-133 KTTGTLSDLFPLK
+133 KTTGTLSALFPLK

-153 AFTQETVSVKV
+153 SFTQETVSVKV
-164 GEQLNLLDYITFE
+164 GEQINLLDYITFE

-186 NWNMYDESWRENV
+186 NWNMYEESENV

-215 GAVGIFPKLWD
+215 GSVGVFPKLWD
-226 MKNTGDHTSIN
+226 MKNTGQYSDIN
-237 VRVIQPATSIELRDE
+237 IRVIQPATSIELRDE

-269 VLRSGYTTSPADCN
+269 VLRSGYTTAPADCN
-283 EELTWKSSDETAL
+283 EELTWKSSDETAI
-296 LPMIGSDIGKFNPV
+296 LPMEGNDIGKFNPV
-310 KAGTYTMTLSGENA
+310 KTGTYTMTLSGENA

-338 INPVGTVK
+338 INPVGRVK
-346 VIKMY
+346 EIKMY
-351 VGENLL
+351 IGDNLHS
-357 DILPSGYKVMP
+357 ILPSGYKVMP
-368 EDAADRSVRYEVNQS
+368 EDATDRSVRYEVLPSYNQ
-383 YSDQGVYEDGDG
+383 DQEFKYNEILEDNGSEG
-395 AYKYTD
+395 
-401 IFGNLYFN
+401 IFARKPGRAR
-409 EGDEMIALKSGRVR
+409 IAIISN
-423 VTIRSV
+423 
-429 QNPQASCEYEV
+429 QNPQASCTYEV
-440 IVKDGPTSI
+440 IVKDGPTNI
-449 TFKQEEMTF
+449 TFKQDEMTF
-458 LLPIK
+458 LMPIK
-463 DTDKSD
+463 DTDKWD

-482 SWPKYDENE
+482 SWPKYEEYE
-491 SYDKRS
+491 SYDIAQSNLDISSLTDAVK
-497 TLLYIQFVKDVTSD
+497 LY
-511 TEVITLDYDFTE
+511 YDFKK
-523 DKLSAS
+523 DSLSAS
-529 IVNAG
+529 VVK
-534 RGSVGVIYLSERTV
+534 VGEGWIDISYSSERTI
-548 ASEEG
+548 ATEEG
-553 LKNEEVEIMKKFSV
+553 LRNDEYEISNHFHV
-567 VVMESLKGFNV
+567 TIMESLKGFKV
-578 DNYVEMVSTETRD
+578 DGYVEMVSTETRD

-601 EVDPSRVEVTITPN
+601 EVDPSRVEVTITPD
-615 SYLPEEW
+615 SYVSEEW
-622 KSMVEIVPTDESK
+622 KSIVEIVPTDETM
-635 LNYTIIPH
+635 LNYTIRPH
-643 SVGRATISVKLDGVE
+643 SVGRAIISVKLNGVE

-669 YMQKAGWKWT
+669 YMQKAGWKWA
-679 SFYAGGVRWNSPEYE
+679 SLYGGDVSWNSPEYE

-719 DLNSLGT
+719 DINRLES

-749 GAYEDMQT
+749 GAYEDMRT

-774 DHDINSVFSTEDSN
+774 DHDINSVFSTEDTYA
-788 ANNFNVG
+788 ANKFNVG

-808 NGEKWTGTLIT
+808 NGEKWTGTLTT
-819 LHAGLGYMYFNAG
+819 LRAGLGYMYFNAG

-878 DLGNDYSAER
+878 DLGNEYSAER

-959 GIVTGITSA
+959 GIVTGITAA
-968 DIASSGIAIVDGQI
+968 DIASSGIAVVDGQI
-982 TVQGMDVADIIVCN
+982 TVQGMDVADVIVCN
-996 ASGAVVSTGETTVAG
+996 ASGAVVSTGETTVTG

>member
-1 MRKQL
+1 
-6 LLMLSL
+6 MLSL

-45 DQGSAVQSFNENTY
+45 DQGNAVQSFNDNTY
-59 LGAFIDGECRGLA
+59 LGAFIEGECRGLA
-72 KVSQKSVSDTK
+72 KVSRYSVSDTQ

-94 SDTDNGKAISFRLSV
+94 TNTDNGKAISYRLSV
-109 PGANTSYIYND
+109 GGNQSFVFND
-120 LQPAADAVTYTNK
+120 LKPAANAVTYTNNG
-133 KTTGTLSDLFPLK
+133 TTGKLSALYQLM
-146 FIQPLYY
+146 FIRPGYYSIVQP
-153 AFTQETVSVKV
+153 EVSVKV
-164 GEQLNLLDYITFE
+164 GAEFNLLDHITFE
-177 PANANIPEL
+177 PANANIPEM
-186 NWNMYDESWRENV
+186 NWTMGQGEKENEYAS
-199 NIEGN
+199 IKGN
-204 KLTAIKSTGKY
+204 TFKALKSTGKY
-215 GAVGIFPKLWD
+215 IWVSVSPNLLG
-226 MKNTGDHTSIN
+226 MKPTGQYTEVS

-269 VLRSGYTTSPADCN
+269 VLRSGYTTAPADCN
-283 EELTWKSSDETAL
+283 EELTWKSSDETAIR
-296 LPMIGSDIGKFNPV
+296 PMEGNDIGKFNPV
-310 KAGTYTMTLSGENA
+310 KTGTYTMTLSGENA

-338 INPVGTVK
+338 INPVGRVK
-346 VIKMY
+346 EIKMY
-351 VGENLL
+351 IGDNLL

-368 EDAADRSVRYEVNQS
+368 EDATDRSVRYEVLPSYNQ
-383 YSDQGVYEDGDG
+383 DQEFKYNEILEDKGSEG
-395 AYKYTD
+395 
-401 IFGNLYFN
+401 IFARKPGRAR
-409 EGDEMIALKSGRVR
+409 IAIISN
-423 VTIRSV
+423 
-429 QNPQASCEYEV
+429 QNPQATCTYEV
-440 IVKDGPTSI
+440 IVKDGPTNI

-458 LLPIK
+458 LMPIK
-463 DTDKSD
+463 DTDKWD

-482 SWPKYDENE
+482 SWPKYEEYE
-491 SYDKRS
+491 SYDIAQS
-497 TLLYIQFVKDVTSD
+497 NLDISSLTDAVKLS
-511 TEVITLDYDFTE
+511 YDFKK
-523 DKLSAS
+523 DIISAS
-529 IVNAG
+529 IVK
-534 RGSVGVIYLSERTV
+534 VGEGWIDISYSSERTI
-548 ASEEG
+548 ATEEG
-553 LKNEEVEIMKKFSV
+553 LQNDEYYISNHFHVTIL
-567 VVMESLKGFNV
+567 ESLKGFKV
-578 DNYVEMVSTETRD
+578 DGYVDMVSTETRD

-596 DPVGA
+596 DPVDA
-601 EVDPSRVEVTITPN
+601 EVDPSRVEVTIEDA
-615 SYLPEEW
+615 SVPEMW
-622 KSMVEIVPTDESK
+622 KSIVEIVPTDETM
-635 LNYTIIPH
+635 LNYTIKPH

-658 VATSNVLIGQR
+658 VATSHVGIGQR

-679 SFYAGGVRWNSPEYE
+679 SLYSGGVSWNSPEYE

-719 DLNSLGT
+719 DLNRLEP

-735 EEEPGLLDLRIMYT
+735 EEEPGLLNLRIYP
-749 GAYEDMQT
+749 GGYEDMRPY
-757 HRQIVPMWNWL
+757 RQIVPMWNWL

-774 DHDINSVFSTEDSN
+774 DHDINSVFSTEDTY
-788 ANNFNVG
+788 ANKFNVG
-795 DRIVSKDDGFAEY
+795 DRIVSKDNGFAEY
-808 NGEKWTGTLIT
+808 NGEKWTGTLTT
-819 LHAGLGYMYFNAG
+819 LHAGLGYMYFNAA
-832 SENVDMEYQRES
+832 SDTINMELKYEWN
-844 LMPQGTPVMNAP
+844 MPQGTPVMNAP

-870 ADNMTIVA
+870 ADNMTIIA

-959 GIVTGITSA
+959 GIVTGITAA
-968 DIASSGIAIVDGQI
+968 DIASSGIAVVDGQI
-982 TVQGMDVADIIVCN
+982 TVQGMDVADVIVCN
-996 ASGAVVSTGETTVAG
+996 ASGAVVSTGETTVTG

>member
-1 MRKQL
+1 
-6 LLMLSL
+6 MLSL

-35 EHVIYVGLVD
+35 EHVIYVGLTE
-45 DQGSAVQSFNENTY
+45 GSLDNCGQKELPENTY

-72 KVSQKSVSDTK
+72 KVQKKSLSVAL
-83 TIYYFALRVKG
+83 TINYFPLRVKG
-94 SDTDNGKAISFRLSV
+94 DTNDEGKAISFRLLY
-109 PGANTSYIYND
+109 PGGQLSYVYD

-133 KTTGTLSDLFPLK
+133 KTTGTLSALFPLK

-153 AFTQETVSVKV
+153 SFTQETVSVKV
-164 GEQLNLLDYITFE
+164 GEQINLLDYITFE

-186 NWNMYDESWRENV
+186 NWNMYEESENV

-215 GAVGIFPKLWD
+215 GSVGVFPKLWD
-226 MKNTGDHTSIN
+226 MKNTGQYSDIN
-237 VRVIQPATSIELRDE
+237 IRVIQPATSIELRDE

-269 VLRSGYTTSPADCN
+269 VLRSGYTTAPADCN
-283 EELTWKSSDETAL
+283 EELTWKSSDETAI
-296 LPMIGSDIGKFNPV
+296 LPMEGNDIGKFNPV
-310 KAGTYTMTLSGENA
+310 KIGTYTMTLSGENA

-338 INPVGTVK
+338 INPVGRVK
-346 VIKMY
+346 EIKMY
-351 VGENLL
+351 IGDNLL

-368 EDAADRSVRYEVNQS
+368 EDATDRSVRYEVLPSYNQ
-383 YSDQGVYEDGDG
+383 DQDFKYNEILEDNGSEG
-395 AYKYTD
+395 
-401 IFGNLYFN
+401 IFARKPGRAR
-409 EGDEMIALKSGRVR
+409 IAIISN
-423 VTIRSV
+423 
-429 QNPQASCEYEV
+429 QNPQATCTYEV
-440 IVKDGPTSI
+440 IVKDGPTNI
-449 TFKQEEMTF
+449 TFKQDEMTF
-458 LLPIK
+458 LMPIK
-463 DTDKSD
+463 DTDKWD

-482 SWPKYDENE
+482 SWPKYEEYE
-491 SYDKRS
+491 SYDIAQS
-497 TLLYIQFVKDVTSD
+497 NLDISSLTDAVKLS
-511 TEVITLDYDFTE
+511 YDFKK
-523 DKLSAS
+523 DIISAS
-529 IVNAG
+529 VVK
-534 RGSVGVIYLSERTV
+534 VGEGWIDISYSSERTI
-548 ASEEG
+548 ATEEG
-553 LKNEEVEIMKKFSV
+553 LQNDEYYISNHFHVTIL
-567 VVMESLKGFNV
+567 ESLKGFKV
-578 DNYVEMVSTETRD
+578 DEYVEMISTETRD

-601 EVDPSRVEVTITPN
+601 EVDPSRVEVTITPDTYV
-615 SYLPEEW
+615 SEEW
-622 KSMVEIVPTDESK
+622 KSMVEIIPTDETM
-635 LNYTIIPH
+635 LNYTIKPH

-658 VATSNVLIGQR
+658 VATSHVGIGQR

-679 SFYAGGVRWNSPEYE
+679 SLYSGGVSWNSPEYE

-719 DLNSLGT
+719 DLNRLEP

-735 EEEPGLLDLRIMYT
+735 EEEPGLLNLRIYP
-749 GAYEDMQT
+749 GGYEDMRT

-774 DHDINSVFSTEDSN
+774 DHDINSVFSTEDTY

-795 DRIVSKDDGFAEY
+795 DRIVSKDNGFAEY
-808 NGEKWTGTLIT
+808 NGEKWTGTLTT
-819 LHAGLGYMYFNAG
+819 LHAGLGYMYFNAA
-832 SENVDMEYQRES
+832 SDTIDMEYLREGS
-844 LMPQGTPVMNAP
+844 MPQGTPVMNAP

-959 GIVTGITSA
+959 GIVTGITAA
-968 DIASSGIAIVDGQI
+968 DIASSGIAVVDGQI
-982 TVQGMDVADIIVCN
+982 TVQGMDVADVIVCN
-996 ASGAVVSTGETTVAG
+996 ASGAVVSTGETTVTG

>member
-1 MRKQL
+1 
-6 LLMLSL
+6 
-12 LLYAVGMAAQQPD
+12 MAAQQPD

-35 EHVIYVGLVD
+35 EHVIYVGLTE
-45 DQGSAVQSFNENTY
+45 GSLDNCGQKELPENTY

-72 KVSQKSVSDTK
+72 KVQKKSLSVAL
-83 TIYYFALRVKG
+83 TINYFPLRVKG
-94 SDTDNGKAISFRLSV
+94 DTNDEGKAISFRLLY
-109 PGANTSYIYND
+109 PGGQLSYVYD

-153 AFTQETVSVKV
+153 GFTQETVSVKV
-164 GEQLNLLDYITFE
+164 GEQINLLDYITFE

-186 NWNMYDESWRENV
+186 NWNMYEESENV
-199 NIEGN
+199 IIEGN

-215 GAVGIFPKLWD
+215 GSVGVFPKLWD
-226 MKNTGDHTSIN
+226 MKNTGQYSDIN
-237 VRVIQPATSIELRDE
+237 IRVIQPATSIELRDE

-269 VLRSGYTTSPADCN
+269 VLRSGYTTAPADCN
-283 EELTWKSSDETAL
+283 EELTWKSSDETAIR
-296 LPMIGSDIGKFNPV
+296 PMTSESDLGKFEPV
-310 KAGTYTMTLSGENA
+310 KTGTYTMTLSGEKA

-338 INPVGTVK
+338 IEMVGSVK
-346 VIKMY
+346 TIKMF

-357 DILPSGYKVMP
+357 NILPSGYKVMP
-368 EDAADRSVRYEVNQS
+368 EDATDRSVHYEVNQS
-383 YSDQGVYEDGDG
+383 FSDQGVYEDGDG

-401 IFGNLYFN
+401 IFGDLYFN
-409 EGDEMIALKSGRVR
+409 EGDEMIALKPGRVR
-423 VTIRSV
+423 VTINST
-429 QNPQASCEYEV
+429 QNSRAYCEYEV
-440 IVKDGPTSI
+440 IVKRGPTNI

-458 LLPIK
+458 LMPRK
-463 DTDKSD
+463 DTDKWD

-482 SWPKYDENE
+482 SWPKYDEYEEYDIAE
-491 SYDKRS
+491 SDLDIRS
-497 TLLYIQFVKDVTSD
+497 YTKAVKLYYNF
-511 TEVITLDYDFTE
+511 EE
-523 DKLSAS
+523 DSLSAS
-529 IVNAG
+529 IDSIGGG
-534 RGSVGVIYLSERTV
+534 RINVSYSSERTI
-548 ASEEG
+548 ATEEG
-553 LKNEEVEIMKKFSV
+553 LQNDEYRISNHFNITIL
-567 VVMESLKGFNV
+567 ESLKGFKV
-578 DNYVEMVSTETRD
+578 DGYVEMVSTETRD

-596 DPVGA
+596 DPVDA
-601 EVDPSRVEVTITPN
+601 EVDPSRVEVTIVDAN
-615 SYLPEEW
+615 VPEMW
-622 KSMVEIVPTDESK
+622 KSIVEIEPTDETK
-635 LNYTIIPH
+635 LNYTIKPH
-643 SVGRATISVKLDGVE
+643 SVGTATISVKLDGEE
-658 VATSNVLIGQR
+658 VATSFVSIGQR
-669 YMQKAGWKWT
+669 YMQKAGWKWA
-679 SFYAGGVRWNSPEYE
+679 SLYGGGVRWNSPEYE

-719 DLNSLGT
+719 DIYSLET
-726 GTCYKIKVK
+726 GECYKIKVK

-749 GAYEDMQT
+749 GAYEDMRT

-774 DHDINSVFSTEDSN
+774 DHDINSVFSTEDTY

-808 NGEKWTGTLIT
+808 NGEKWTGTLTT
-819 LHAGLGYMYFNAG
+819 LRAGLGYMYFNAA
-832 SENVDMEYQRES
+832 SDTIDMEYQREGR
-844 LMPQGTPVMNAP
+844 MPQGTPVMNAP

-959 GIVTGITSA
+959 GIVTGITAA
-968 DIASSGIAIVDGQI
+968 DIASSGIAVVDGQI
-982 TVQGMDVADIIVCN
+982 TVQGMDVADVIVCN
-996 ASGAVVSTGETTVAG
+996 ASGAVVSTGETTVTG

>member
-1 MRKQL
+1 
-6 LLMLSL
+6 MLSL

-45 DQGSAVQSFNENTY
+45 DQGSAVQSFNDNTY
-59 LGAFIDGECRGLA
+59 LGAFIEGECRGLA
-72 KVSQKSVSDTK
+72 KVSRYSVSDTQ

-94 SDTDNGKAISFRLSV
+94 TNTDNGKAISYRLSV
-109 PGANTSYIYND
+109 GGNQSFVFND
-120 LQPAADAVTYTNK
+120 LKPAANAVTYTNNG
-133 KTTGTLSDLFPLK
+133 TTGKLSALYQLT
-146 FIQPLYY
+146 FIRPGYYSIVQP
-153 AFTQETVSVKV
+153 EVSVKV
-164 GEQLNLLDYITFE
+164 GAEFNLLDHITFE
-177 PANANIPEL
+177 PANANIPEM
-186 NWNMYDESWRENV
+186 NWTMGQGEKENEYAS
-199 NIEGN
+199 IKGN
-204 KLTAIKSTGKY
+204 TFKALKSTGKY
-215 GAVGIFPKLWD
+215 IWVSVSPNLLG
-226 MKNTGDHTSIN
+226 MKPTGQYTEIS

-269 VLRSGYTTSPADCN
+269 VLRSGYTTAPADCN
-283 EELTWKSSDETAL
+283 EELTWKSSDETAIR
-296 LPMIGSDIGKFNPV
+296 PMTSESDLGKFEPV
-310 KAGTYTMTLSGENA
+310 KTGTYTMTLGGENA

-338 INPVGTVK
+338 INPVGRVK
-346 VIKMY
+346 EIKMY
-351 VGENLL
+351 IGDNLL

-368 EDAADRSVRYEVNQS
+368 EDATDRSVRYEVLPSYNQ
-383 YSDQGVYEDGDG
+383 DQEFKYNEILEDKGSEG
-395 AYKYTD
+395 
-401 IFGNLYFN
+401 IFARKPGRAR
-409 EGDEMIALKSGRVR
+409 IAIISN
-423 VTIRSV
+423 
-429 QNPQASCEYEV
+429 QNPQATCTYEV
-440 IVKDGPTSI
+440 IVKDGPTNI

-458 LLPIK
+458 LMPIK
-463 DTDKSD
+463 DTDKWN

-482 SWPKYDENE
+482 SWPKYEEYE
-491 SYDKRS
+491 SYDIAQS
-497 TLLYIQFVKDVTSD
+497 NLDISSLTDAVKLS
-511 TEVITLDYDFTE
+511 YDFKK
-523 DKLSAS
+523 DIISAS
-529 IVNAG
+529 VVK
-534 RGSVGVIYLSERTV
+534 VGEGWIDISYSSERTI
-548 ASEEG
+548 ATEEG
-553 LKNEEVEIMKKFSV
+553 LQNDEYYISNHFHVTI
-567 VVMESLKGFNV
+567 MESLKGFKV
-578 DNYVEMVSTETRD
+578 DGYVDMVSTETRD

-615 SYLPEEW
+615 TYVSEEW
-622 KSMVEIVPTDESK
+622 KSIVEIVPTDETM
-635 LNYTIIPH
+635 LNYTIRPH

-658 VATSNVLIGQR
+658 VATSYVSIGQR

-679 SFYAGGVRWNSPEYE
+679 SFYGGGVSWNSPEYE

-719 DLNSLGT
+719 DINRLES

-749 GAYEDMQT
+749 GGYEDMRT

-774 DHDINSVFSTEDSN
+774 DHDINSVFSTEDTY
-788 ANNFNVG
+788 ANKFNVG

-808 NGEKWTGTLIT
+808 NGEKWTGTLTT
-819 LHAGLGYMYFNAG
+819 LRAGLGYMYFNAA
-832 SENVDMEYQRES
+832 SDTIDMEYLREGS
-844 LMPQGTPVMNAP
+844 MPQGTPVMNAP

-959 GIVTGITSA
+959 GIVTGITAA
-968 DIASSGIAIVDGQI
+968 DIASSGIAVVDGQI
-982 TVQGMDVADIIVCN
+982 TVQGMDVADVIVCN

>member
-1 MRKQL
+1 
-6 LLMLSL
+6 
-12 LLYAVGMAAQQPD
+12 MAAQQPD

-35 EHVIYVGLVD
+35 EHVIYVGLTE
-45 DQGSAVQSFNENTY
+45 GSLDNCGQKELPENTY

-72 KVSQKSVSDTK
+72 KVQKKSLSVAL
-83 TIYYFALRVKG
+83 TINYFPLRVKG
-94 SDTDNGKAISFRLSV
+94 DTNDEGKAISFRLLY
-109 PGANTSYIYND
+109 PGGQLSYVYD

-153 AFTQETVSVKV
+153 GFTQETVSVKV
-164 GEQLNLLDYITFE
+164 GEQINLLDYITFE

-186 NWNMYDESWRENV
+186 NWNMYEESENV
-199 NIEGN
+199 IIEGN

-215 GAVGIFPKLWD
+215 GSVGVFPKLWD
-226 MKNTGDHTSIN
+226 MKNTGQYSDIN
-237 VRVIQPATSIELRDE
+237 IRVIQPATSIELRDE

-269 VLRSGYTTSPADCN
+269 VLRSGYTTAPADCN
-283 EELTWKSSDETAL
+283 EELTWKSSDETAIR
-296 LPMIGSDIGKFNPV
+296 PMTSESDLGKFEPV
-310 KAGTYTMTLSGENA
+310 KTGTYTMTLSGENA

-338 INPVGTVK
+338 IKMVGSVK
-346 VIKMY
+346 TIKMF

-357 DILPSGYKVMP
+357 NILPSGYKVMP
-368 EDAADRSVRYEVNQS
+368 EDATDRSVHYEVLPNYNQ
-383 YSDQGVYEDGDG
+383 DQEFKYNEILEDNGSEG
-395 AYKYTD
+395 
-401 IFGNLYFN
+401 IFARKPGRAR
-409 EGDEMIALKSGRVR
+409 IAIISN
-423 VTIRSV
+423 
-429 QNPQASCEYEV
+429 QNPQATCTYEV
-440 IVKDGPTSI
+440 IVKDGPTNI

-458 LLPIK
+458 LMPRK
-463 DTDKSD
+463 DTDKWD

-482 SWPKYDENE
+482 SWPKYEEYE
-491 SYDKRS
+491 SYDIAQSNLDISSLTDAVK
-497 TLLYIQFVKDVTSD
+497 LY
-511 TEVITLDYDFTE
+511 YDFKK
-523 DKLSAS
+523 DSLSAS
-529 IVNAG
+529 VVK
-534 RGSVGVIYLSERTV
+534 VGEGWIDISYSSERTI
-548 ASEEG
+548 ATEEG
-553 LKNEEVEIMKKFSV
+553 LRNDEYEISNHFHV
-567 VVMESLKGFNV
+567 TIMESLKGFKV
-578 DNYVEMVSTETRD
+578 DGYVDMVSTETRD

-596 DPVGA
+596 DPVDA
-601 EVDPSRVEVTITPN
+601 EVDPSRVEVTITPD
-615 SYLPEEW
+615 SYVSEEW
-622 KSMVEIVPTDESK
+622 KSIVEIVPTDETM
-635 LNYTIIPH
+635 LNYTIRPH

-658 VATSNVLIGQR
+658 VATSHVGIGQR

-679 SFYAGGVRWNSPEYE
+679 SLYSGGVSWNSPEYE

-719 DLNSLGT
+719 DLNRLEP

-749 GAYEDMQT
+749 GAYEDMRT

-774 DHDINSVFSTEDSN
+774 DHDINSVFSTEDTY

-795 DRIVSKDDGFAEY
+795 DRTVSKDNGFAEY
-808 NGEKWTGTLIT
+808 NGEKWTGTLTT
-819 LHAGLGYMYFNAG
+819 LHAGLGYMYFNAA
-832 SENVDMEYQRES
+832 SDTINMELKYEWN
-844 LMPQGTPVMNAP
+844 MPQGTPVMNAP

-959 GIVTGITSA
+959 GIVTGITAA
-968 DIASSGIAIVDGQI
+968 DIASSGIAVVDGQI
-982 TVQGMDVADIIVCN
+982 TVQGMDVADVIVCN
-996 ASGAVVSTGETTVAG
+996 ASGAVVSTGETTVTG

>member
-1 MRKQL
+1 
-6 LLMLSL
+6 MLSL

-35 EHVIYVGLVD
+35 EHVIYAGLTEGSID
-45 DQGSAVQSFNENTY
+45 KCGLKSLPQGTY
-59 LGAFIDGECRGLA
+59 LGAFIDGECRGL
-72 KVSQKSVSDTK
+72 VQVQQKSLSDVE
-83 TIYYFALRVKG
+83 TIYYFPLRVKG
-94 SDTDNGKAISFRLSV
+94 GSNDEGKQITFRLSY
-109 PGANTSYIYND
+109 PGGQLSYVYD
-120 LQPAADAVTYTNK
+120 LKPAADAVTYNNNG
-133 KTTGTLSDLFPLK
+133 TTGKLSALYALK
-146 FIQPLYY
+146 FIQPYY
-153 AFTQETVSVKV
+153 YSIVQPEVSVKV
-164 GEQLNLLDYITFE
+164 GAEFNLTDLITFDPE
-177 PANANIPEL
+177 NANIPEL
-186 NWNMYDESWRENV
+186 NWTMGQGEIENEYAS
-199 NIEGN
+199 IKGN
-204 KLTAIKSTGKY
+204 TFKALKSTGKY
-215 GAVGIFPKLWD
+215 GSVSVSPNLWG
-226 MKNTGDHTSIN
+226 MKPTGQYTKVS

-269 VLRSGYTTSPADCN
+269 VLRSGYTTAPADCN
-283 EELTWKSSDETAL
+283 EELTWKSSDETAI

-310 KAGTYTMTLSGENA
+310 KTGTYTMTLSGENA

-338 INPVGTVK
+338 ITPVGRVK
-346 VIKMY
+346 EIKMY
-351 VGENLL
+351 IGDNLL
-357 DILPSGYKVMP
+357 SILPSGYKVMP
-368 EDAADRSVRYEVNQS
+368 EDATDRSVRYEVLPSYNQ
-383 YSDQGVYEDGDG
+383 DQEFKYNEILEDNGSEG
-395 AYKYTD
+395 
-401 IFGNLYFN
+401 IFARKPGRAR
-409 EGDEMIALKSGRVR
+409 IAIISN
-423 VTIRSV
+423 
-429 QNPQASCEYEV
+429 QNPQATCTYEV
-440 IVKDGPTSI
+440 IVKDGPTNI
-449 TFKQEEMTF
+449 TFKQDEMTF
-458 LLPIK
+458 LMPIK
-463 DTDKSD
+463 DTDKWD

-482 SWPKYDENE
+482 SWPKYEEYE
-491 SYDKRS
+491 SYDIAQSNLDISSLTDAVK
-497 TLLYIQFVKDVTSD
+497 LY
-511 TEVITLDYDFTE
+511 YDFKK
-523 DKLSAS
+523 DSLSAS
-529 IVNAG
+529 VVK
-534 RGSVGVIYLSERTV
+534 VGEGWIDISYSSERTI
-548 ASEEG
+548 ATEEG
-553 LKNEEVEIMKKFSV
+553 LRNDEYEISNHFHV
-567 VVMESLKGFNV
+567 TIMESLKGFKV
-578 DNYVEMVSTETRD
+578 DEYVEMVSTETRD

-601 EVDPSRVEVTITPN
+601 EVDPSRVEVTITPD
-615 SYLPEEW
+615 SYVPEEW
-622 KSMVEIVPTDESK
+622 KSIVEIVPTDDTM
-635 LNYTIIPH
+635 LNYTIRPH
-643 SVGRATISVKLDGVE
+643 GVGRATISVKLDGVE
-658 VATSNVLIGQR
+658 VASSNVLIGQR

-679 SFYAGGVRWNSPEYE
+679 SFYAGGVSWNSPEIE

-707 LLHNDPEYGYFG
+707 LLYNDPEYGYFG
-719 DLNSLGT
+719 DINRLES

-749 GAYEDMQT
+749 GAYEDMRT

-774 DHDINSVFSTEDSN
+774 DHDINSVFSTEDTY
-788 ANNFNVG
+788 ANKFNVG
-795 DRIVSKDDGFAEY
+795 DRIVSKDNGFAEY
-808 NGEKWTGTLIT
+808 NGEKWTGTLTT

-844 LMPQGTPVMNAP
+844 SMPQGTPVMNAP

-959 GIVTGITSA
+959 GIVTGITAA
-968 DIASSGIAIVDGQI
+968 DIASSGIAVVDGQI
-982 TVQGMDVADIIVCN
+982 TVQGMDVADVIVCN

>member
-1 MRKQL
+1 
-6 LLMLSL
+6 
-12 LLYAVGMAAQQPD
+12 MAAQQPD

-45 DQGSAVQSFNENTY
+45 DQGNAVQSFNDNTY
-59 LGAFIDGECRGLA
+59 LGAFIEGECRGLA
-72 KVSQKSVSDTK
+72 KVSQKSVSDTQ

-94 SDTDNGKAISFRLSV
+94 TNTDNGKAISYRLSV
-109 PGANTSYIYND
+109 GGNQSFVFND
-120 LQPAADAVTYTNK
+120 LKPAANAVTYTNNG
-133 KTTGTLSDLFPLK
+133 TTGKLSALYQLT
-146 FIQPLYY
+146 FIRPGYYSIVQP
-153 AFTQETVSVKV
+153 EVSVKV
-164 GEQLNLLDYITFE
+164 GAEFNLLDHITFE
-177 PANANIPEL
+177 PANANIPEM
-186 NWNMYDESWRENV
+186 NWTMGQGEKENEYAS
-199 NIEGN
+199 IKGN
-204 KLTAIKSTGKY
+204 TFKALKSTGKY
-215 GAVGIFPKLWD
+215 GWVNVSPNLLG
-226 MKNTGDHTSIN
+226 MKPTGQYTKVS
-237 VRVIQPATSIELRDE
+237 VRIIQPATSIELRDE

-269 VLRSGYTTSPADCN
+269 VLRSGYTTAPADCN
-283 EELTWKSSDETAL
+283 EELTWKSSDETAIR
-296 LPMIGSDIGKFNPV
+296 PMTSESDLGKFNPV
-310 KAGTYTMTLSGENA
+310 KTGTYTMTLSGENA

-338 INPVGTVK
+338 ITPVGRVK
-346 VIKMY
+346 EIKMY
-351 VGENLL
+351 IGDNLL
-357 DILPSGYKVMP
+357 SILPSGYKVMP
-368 EDAADRSVRYEVNQS
+368 EDATDRSVRYEVLPSYNQ
-383 YSDQGVYEDGDG
+383 DQEFKYNEILEDNGSEG
-395 AYKYTD
+395 
-401 IFGNLYFN
+401 IFARKPGRAR
-409 EGDEMIALKSGRVR
+409 IAIISN
-423 VTIRSV
+423 
-429 QNPQASCEYEV
+429 QNPQASCTYEV
-440 IVKDGPTSI
+440 IVKDGPTNI

-458 LLPIK
+458 LMPIK
-463 DTDKSD
+463 DTDKWD

-482 SWPKYDENE
+482 SWPKYEEYE
-491 SYDKRS
+491 SYDIAQSNLDISSLTDAVK
-497 TLLYIQFVKDVTSD
+497 LY
-511 TEVITLDYDFTE
+511 YDFKK
-523 DKLSAS
+523 DSLSAS
-529 IVNAG
+529 VVK
-534 RGSVGVIYLSERTV
+534 VGEGWIDISYSSERTI
-548 ASEEG
+548 ATEEG
-553 LKNEEVEIMKKFSV
+553 LRNDEYEISNHFHV
-567 VVMESLKGFNV
+567 TIMESLKGFKV
-578 DNYVEMVSTETRD
+578 DGYVEMVSTETRD

-601 EVDPSRVEVTITPN
+601 EVDPSRVEVTITPD
-615 SYLPEEW
+615 SYVSEEW
-622 KSMVEIVPTDESK
+622 KSIVEIVPTDENK
-635 LNYTIIPH
+635 LNYTIRPH
-643 SVGRATISVKLDGVE
+643 SVGRAIISVKLDGEE
-658 VATSNVLIGQR
+658 VASSNVLIGQR
-669 YMQKAGWKWT
+669 YMQKAGWKWA
-679 SFYAGGVRWNSPEYE
+679 SLYGGSVGWNSPEYA

-719 DLNSLGT
+719 DINRLES

-749 GAYEDMQT
+749 GAYEDMRT

-774 DHDINSVFSTEDSN
+774 DHDINSVFSTEDTY
-788 ANNFNVG
+788 ANKFNVG

-808 NGEKWTGTLIT
+808 NGEKWTGTLTT
-819 LHAGLGYMYFNAG
+819 LRAGLGYMYFNAA
-832 SENVDMEYQRES
+832 SDTIDMEYLREGS
-844 LMPQGTPVMNAP
+844 MPQGTPVMNAP

-959 GIVTGITSA
+959 SIVTGITAA
-968 DIASSGIAIVDGQI
+968 DIASSGIAVVDGQI
-982 TVQGMDVADIIVCN
+982 TVQGMDVADVIVCN
-996 ASGAVVSTGETTVAG
+996 ASGAVVSSGETTVTG

>member
-1 MRKQL
+1 
-6 LLMLSL
+6 
-12 LLYAVGMAAQQPD
+12 MAAQQPD

-35 EHVIYVGLVD
+35 EHVIYVGLTE
-45 DQGSAVQSFNENTY
+45 GSLDNCGQKELPENTY

-72 KVSQKSVSDTK
+72 KVQKKSLSVAL
-83 TIYYFALRVKG
+83 TINYFPLRVKG
-94 SDTDNGKAISFRLSV
+94 DTNDEGKAISFRLLY
-109 PGANTSYIYND
+109 PGGQLSYVYD

-133 KTTGTLSDLFPLK
+133 KTTGTLSALFPLK

-153 AFTQETVSVKV
+153 SFTQETVSVKV
-164 GEQLNLLDYITFE
+164 GEQINLLDYITFE

-186 NWNMYDESWRENV
+186 NWNMYEESENV

-215 GAVGIFPKLWD
+215 GSVGVFPKLWD
-226 MKNTGDHTSIN
+226 MKNTGQYSDIN
-237 VRVIQPATSIELRDE
+237 IRVIQPATSIELRDE

-264 AALNT
+264 ATLNT
-269 VLRSGYTTSPADCN
+269 VLRSGYTTAPADCN
-283 EELTWKSSDETAL
+283 EELTWKSSDETAIR
-296 LPMIGSDIGKFNPV
+296 PMEGNDIGKFEPV
-310 KAGTYTMTLSGENA
+310 KTGTYTMTLSGENA

-338 INPVGTVK
+338 ITPVGRVK
-346 VIKMY
+346 EIKMY
-351 VGENLL
+351 IGDNLL

-368 EDAADRSVRYEVNQS
+368 EDATDRSVRYEVLPSYNQ
-383 YSDQGVYEDGDG
+383 DQEFKYNEILEDNGSEG
-395 AYKYTD
+395 
-401 IFGNLYFN
+401 IFARKPGRAR
-409 EGDEMIALKSGRVR
+409 IAIISN
-423 VTIRSV
+423 
-429 QNPQASCEYEV
+429 QNPQASCTYEV
-440 IVKDGPTSI
+440 IVKDGPTNI

-458 LLPIK
+458 LMPIK
-463 DTDKSD
+463 DTDKWD

-482 SWPKYDENE
+482 SWPKYEEYE
-491 SYDKRS
+491 SYDIAQSNLDISSLTDAVK
-497 TLLYIQFVKDVTSD
+497 LY
-511 TEVITLDYDFTE
+511 YDFKK
-523 DKLSAS
+523 DSLSAS
-529 IVNAG
+529 VVK
-534 RGSVGVIYLSERTV
+534 VGEGWIDISYSSERTI
-548 ASEEG
+548 ATEEG
-553 LKNEEVEIMKKFSV
+553 LRNDEYEISNHFHV
-567 VVMESLKGFNV
+567 TILESLKGFKV
-578 DNYVEMVSTETRD
+578 DGYVDMVSTETRD

-601 EVDPSRVEVTITPN
+601 EVDPSRVEVTIVDA
-615 SYLPEEW
+615 SVPEMW
-622 KSMVEIVPTDESK
+622 KSIVEIVPTDETM
-635 LNYTIIPH
+635 LNYTIRPH

-658 VATSNVLIGQR
+658 VATSYVGIGQR

-679 SFYAGGVRWNSPEYE
+679 SLYSGGVSWNSPEYE

-719 DLNSLGT
+719 DLNRLEP

-735 EEEPGLLDLRIMYT
+735 EEEPGLLNLRIYP
-749 GAYEDMQT
+749 GGYEDMRPY
-757 HRQIVPMWNWL
+757 RQIVPMWNWL

-774 DHDINSVFSTEDSN
+774 DHDINSVFSTEDAN
-788 ANNFNVG
+788 ANKFNVG
-795 DRIVSKDDGFAEY
+795 DRIVSKDNGFAEY
-808 NGEKWTGTLIT
+808 NGEKWTGTLTT
-819 LHAGLGYMYFNAG
+819 LHAGLGYMYFNAA
-832 SENVDMEYQRES
+832 SDTINMELKYEWN
-844 LMPQGTPVMNAP
+844 MPQGTPVMNAP

-913 VHADKGETISFKLH
+913 VHADKGETISFKLY

-933 MRTINEQMPFAKMA
+933 MRTINEQLPFAKMA

-959 GIVTGITSA
+959 GIVTGITAA
-968 DIASSGIAIVDGQI
+968 DIASSGIAVVDGQI
-982 TVQGMDVADIIVCN
+982 TVQGMDVADVIVCN

>member
-1 MRKQL
+1 
-6 LLMLSL
+6 
-12 LLYAVGMAAQQPD
+12 MAAQQPD

-45 DQGSAVQSFNENTY
+45 DQGSAVQSFNDNTY

-72 KVSQKSVSDTK
+72 KVSRYSVSDTQ

-94 SDTDNGKAISFRLSV
+94 TNTDNGKAISYRLSV
-109 PGANTSYIYND
+109 GGNHSFVFND
-120 LQPAADAVTYTNK
+120 LKPAANAVTYTNNG
-133 KTTGTLSDLFPLK
+133 TTGKLSALYQLT
-146 FIQPLYY
+146 FIRPGYYSIVQP
-153 AFTQETVSVKV
+153 EVRVKV
-164 GEQLNLLDYITFE
+164 GAEFNLLDYITFE
-177 PANANIPEL
+177 PANANIPEMD
-186 NWNMYDESWRENV
+186 WTMGQGEKENEYAS
-199 NIEGN
+199 IKGN
-204 KLTAIKSTGKY
+204 TFKALKSTGKY
-215 GAVGIFPKLWD
+215 GSVSVSPNLWG
-226 MKNTGDHTSIN
+226 MKPTGQYTKVS

-269 VLRSGYTTSPADCN
+269 VLRSGYTTAPADCN
-283 EELTWKSSDETAL
+283 EELTWKSNDETAI

-324 SVDLKVTVIKPVEY
+324 SVDLKVTVIKPVE
-338 INPVGTVK
+338 N
-346 VIKMY
+346 IKM
-351 VGENLL
+351 VGSVKTIKMFLGENLL
-357 DILPSGYKVMP
+357 DILPAGYKVMP
-368 EDAADRSVRYEVNQS
+368 EDATDRSVHYEVNQG
-383 YSDQGVYEDGDG
+383 YYQGVHEDVDG
-395 AYKYTD
+395 TYKYTD
-401 IFGNLYFN
+401 IFGDEYFN
-409 EGDEMIALKSGRVR
+409 EGDEMIALKPGRVR

-440 IVKDGPTSI
+440 IVKRGPTNI

-458 LLPIK
+458 LMPRK
-463 DTDKSD
+463 DTDKWD

-482 SWPKYDENE
+482 SWPKYDEYE
-491 SYDKRS
+491 EYDIAQSDLDILSFTKAVN
-497 TLLYIQFVKDVTSD
+497 LY
-511 TEVITLDYDFTE
+511 YDFKN
-523 DKLSAS
+523 DILSALIDS
-529 IVNAG
+529 IGQGWIDV
-534 RGSVGVIYLSERTV
+534 SYSSERTI
-548 ASEEG
+548 ATETG
-553 LKNEEVEIMKKFSV
+553 LQNDKYRISNHFNITIL
-567 VVMESLKGFNV
+567 ESLKGFNV
-578 DNYVEMVSTETRD
+578 DGYVEMVSTETRD

-596 DPVGA
+596 DPVDA
-601 EVDPSRVEVTITPN
+601 EVDPSRVEVTITPD
-615 SYLPEEW
+615 SYVSEEW
-622 KSMVEIVPTDESK
+622 KSIVEIVPTDENK
-635 LNYTIIPH
+635 LNYTIRPH
-643 SVGRATISVKLDGVE
+643 SVGRAIISVKLDGVE
-658 VATSNVLIGQR
+658 VASSNVLIGQR
-669 YMQKAGWKWT
+669 YMQKAGWKWA
-679 SFYAGGVRWNSPEYE
+679 SLYGGGVSWNSPEYE

-719 DLNSLGT
+719 DINRLES

-749 GAYEDMQT
+749 GAYEDMRT

-774 DHDINSVFSTEDSN
+774 DHDINSVFSTEDAY
-788 ANNFNVG
+788 ANKFNVG
-795 DRIVSKDDGFAEY
+795 DRIVSKDNGFAEY
-808 NGEKWTGTLIT
+808 NGEKWTGTLTT
-819 LHAGLGYMYFNAG
+819 LHAGLGYMYFNAA
-832 SENVDMEYQRES
+832 SDTIDMEYLREGS
-844 LMPQGTPVMNAP
+844 MPQGTPVMNAP

-959 GIVTGITSA
+959 GIVTGITAA
-968 DIASSGIAIVDGQI
+968 DIASSGIAVVDGQI
-982 TVQGMDVADIIVCN
+982 TVQGMDVADVIVCN
-996 ASGAVVSTGETTVAG
+996 ASGAVVSTGETTVTG

>member
-1 MRKQL
+1 
-6 LLMLSL
+6 MLFL

-35 EHVIYVGLVD
+35 EHVIFVGLVD
-45 DQGSAVQSFNENTY
+45 DKGSAVQSFNDNTY

-72 KVSQKSVSDTK
+72 KVSRYSVSDTQ

-94 SDTDNGKAISFRLSV
+94 TNTDNGKAISYRLSV
-109 PGANTSYIYND
+109 GGNQSFVFND
-120 LQPAADAVTYTNK
+120 LKPAANAVTYTNNG
-133 KTTGTLSDLFPLK
+133 TTGKLSALYQLT
-146 FIQPLYY
+146 FIRPGYYSIVQP
-153 AFTQETVSVKV
+153 EVSVKV
-164 GEQLNLLDYITFE
+164 GAEFNLLDHITFE
-177 PANANIPEL
+177 PANANIPEM
-186 NWNMYDESWRENV
+186 NWTMGQGEKENEYAS
-199 NIEGN
+199 IKGN
-204 KLTAIKSTGKY
+204 TFKALKSTGKY
-215 GAVGIFPKLWD
+215 SWVSVSPNLLG
-226 MKNTGDHTSIN
+226 MKPTGQYTEIS

-264 AALNT
+264 ATLNT
-269 VLRSGYTTSPADCN
+269 VLRSGYTTAPADCN
-283 EELTWKSSDETAL
+283 EELTWKSSDETAIR
-296 LPMIGSDIGKFNPV
+296 PMEGNDIGKFNPV
-310 KAGTYTMTLSGENA
+310 KTGTYTMTLSGENA

-338 INPVGTVK
+338 INPVGRVK
-346 VIKMY
+346 EIKMY
-351 VGENLL
+351 IGNNLL

-368 EDAADRSVRYEVNQS
+368 EDATDRSVRYEVLPSYNQ
-383 YSDQGVYEDGDG
+383 DQEFKYNEILEDNGSEG
-395 AYKYTD
+395 
-401 IFGNLYFN
+401 IFARKPGRAR
-409 EGDEMIALKSGRVR
+409 IAIISN
-423 VTIRSV
+423 
-429 QNPQASCEYEV
+429 QNPQATCEYEV
-440 IVKDGPTSI
+440 IVKDGPTNI

-458 LLPIK
+458 LMPIK
-463 DTDKSD
+463 DTDKWD

-482 SWPKYDENE
+482 SWPKYEEYE
-491 SYDKRS
+491 SYDIAQSNLDISSLTDAVK
-497 TLLYIQFVKDVTSD
+497 LY
-511 TEVITLDYDFTE
+511 YDFKK
-523 DKLSAS
+523 DSLSAS
-529 IVNAG
+529 VVK
-534 RGSVGVIYLSERTV
+534 VGEGWIDISYSSERTI
-548 ASEEG
+548 ATEEG
-553 LKNEEVEIMKKFSV
+553 LRNDEYEISNHFHV
-567 VVMESLKGFNV
+567 TIMESLKGFKV
-578 DNYVEMVSTETRD
+578 DGYVEMVSTETRD

-601 EVDPSRVEVTITPN
+601 EVDPSRVEVTITPD
-615 SYLPEEW
+615 SYVSEEW
-622 KSMVEIVPTDESK
+622 KSIVEIVPTDETM
-635 LNYTIIPH
+635 LNYTIRPH
-643 SVGRATISVKLDGVE
+643 SVGRAIISVKLDGVE

-669 YMQKAGWKWT
+669 YMQKAGWKWA
-679 SFYAGGVRWNSPEYE
+679 SLYGGDVSWNSPEYE

-719 DLNSLGT
+719 DINRLES

-749 GAYEDMQT
+749 GAYEDMRT

-774 DHDINSVFSTEDSN
+774 DHDINSVFSTEDTYA
-788 ANNFNVG
+788 ANKFNVG

-808 NGEKWTGTLIT
+808 NGEKWTGTLTT
-819 LHAGLGYMYFNAG
+819 LRAGLGYMYFNAG

-878 DLGNDYSAER
+878 DLGNEYSAER

-959 GIVTGITSA
+959 GIVTGITAA
-968 DIASSGIAIVDGQI
+968 DIASSGIAVVDGQI
-982 TVQGMDVADIIVCN
+982 TVQGMDVADVIVCN
-996 ASGAVVSTGETTVAG
+996 ASGAVVSTGETTITG

>member
-1 MRKQL
+1 
-6 LLMLSL
+6 MLSL

-45 DQGSAVQSFNENTY
+45 DQGNAVQSFNDNTY

-72 KVSQKSVSDTK
+72 KVSRYSVSDTQ

-94 SDTDNGKAISFRLSV
+94 TNTDNGKAISYRLSV
-109 PGANTSYIYND
+109 GGNQSFVFND
-120 LQPAADAVTYTNK
+120 LKPAANAVTYTNNG
-133 KTTGTLSDLFPLK
+133 TTGKLSALYQLT
-146 FIQPLYY
+146 FIRPGYYSIVQP
-153 AFTQETVSVKV
+153 EVSVKV
-164 GEQLNLLDYITFE
+164 GAEFNLLDHITFE
-177 PANANIPEL
+177 PANANIPEM
-186 NWNMYDESWRENV
+186 NWTMGQGEKENEYAS
-199 NIEGN
+199 IKGN
-204 KLTAIKSTGKY
+204 TFKALKSTGKY
-215 GAVGIFPKLWD
+215 IWVSVSPNLLG
-226 MKNTGDHTSIN
+226 MKPTGQYTEIS

-269 VLRSGYTTSPADCN
+269 VLRSGYTTAPADCN
-283 EELTWKSSDETAL
+283 EELTWKSSDETAIR
-296 LPMIGSDIGKFNPV
+296 PMEGNDIGKFNPV
-310 KAGTYTMTLSGENA
+310 KTGTYTMTLSGENA

-338 INPVGTVK
+338 ITPVGRVK
-346 VIKMY
+346 EIKMY
-351 VGENLL
+351 IGDNLL

-368 EDAADRSVRYEVNQS
+368 EDATDRSVHYEVLPSYNQ
-383 YSDQGVYEDGDG
+383 DQEFKYNEILEDKGSEG
-395 AYKYTD
+395 
-401 IFGNLYFN
+401 IFARKPGRAR
-409 EGDEMIALKSGRVR
+409 IAIISN
-423 VTIRSV
+423 
-429 QNPQASCEYEV
+429 QNPQATCTYEV
-440 IVKDGPTSI
+440 IVKDGPTNI

-458 LLPIK
+458 LMPIK
-463 DTDKSD
+463 DTDKWD

-482 SWPKYDENE
+482 SWPKYEEYE
-491 SYDKRS
+491 SYDIAQSNLDISSLTDAVK
-497 TLLYIQFVKDVTSD
+497 LY
-511 TEVITLDYDFTE
+511 YDFKK
-523 DKLSAS
+523 DSLSAS
-529 IVNAG
+529 VVK
-534 RGSVGVIYLSERTV
+534 VGEGWIDISYSSERTI
-548 ASEEG
+548 ATEEG
-553 LKNEEVEIMKKFSV
+553 LRNDEYEISNHFHV
-567 VVMESLKGFNV
+567 TIMESLKGFKV
-578 DNYVEMVSTETRD
+578 DGYVEMVSTETRD

-601 EVDPSRVEVTITPN
+601 EVDPSRVEVTITPD
-615 SYLPEEW
+615 SYVSEEW
-622 KSMVEIVPTDESK
+622 KSIVEIVPTDETM
-635 LNYTIIPH
+635 LNYTIRPH

-658 VATSNVLIGQR
+658 VATSHVGIGQR

-679 SFYAGGVRWNSPEYE
+679 SLYSGGVSWNSPEYE
-694 LGNVVEEIRSEDA
+694 LGDVVEEIRSEDA

-719 DLNSLGT
+719 DLNRLEP

-735 EEEPGLLDLRIMYT
+735 EEEPGLLNLRIYP
-749 GAYEDMQT
+749 GGYEDMRPY
-757 HRQIVPMWNWL
+757 RQIVPMWNWL

-774 DHDINSVFSTEDSN
+774 DHDINSVFSTEDAY
-788 ANNFNVG
+788 ANKFNVG
-795 DRIVSKDDGFAEY
+795 DRIVSKDNGFAEY
-808 NGEKWTGTLIT
+808 NGEKWTGTLTT
-819 LHAGLGYMYFNAG
+819 LHAGLGYMYFNAA
-832 SENVDMEYQRES
+832 SDTINMELKYEWN
-844 LMPQGTPVMNAP
+844 MPQGTPVMNAP

-870 ADNMTIVA
+870 ADNMTIIA

-959 GIVTGITSA
+959 GIVTGITAA
-968 DIASSGIAIVDGQI
+968 DIASSGIAVVDGQI
-982 TVQGMDVADIIVCN
+982 TVQGMDVADVIVCN
-996 ASGAVVSTGETTVAG
+996 ASGAVVSTGETTVTG

>member
-1 MRKQL
+1 
-6 LLMLSL
+6 
-12 LLYAVGMAAQQPD
+12 MAAQQPD

-35 EHVIYVGLVD
+35 EHVIFVGLVD
-45 DQGSAVQSFNENTY
+45 DQGSAVQSFNDNTY
-59 LGAFIDGECRGLA
+59 LGAFIEGECRGLA
-72 KVSQKSVSDTK
+72 KVSRYSVSDTQ

-94 SDTDNGKAISFRLSV
+94 TNTDNGKAISYRLSV
-109 PGANTSYIYND
+109 GGNQSFVFND
-120 LQPAADAVTYTNK
+120 LKPAANAVTYTNNG
-133 KTTGTLSDLFPLK
+133 TTGKLSALYQLT
-146 FIQPLYY
+146 FIRPGYYSIVQP
-153 AFTQETVSVKV
+153 EVRVKV
-164 GEQLNLLDYITFE
+164 GAEFNLLDHITFE
-177 PANANIPEL
+177 PANANIPEM
-186 NWNMYDESWRENV
+186 NWTMGQGEKENEYAS
-199 NIEGN
+199 IKGN
-204 KLTAIKSTGKY
+204 TFKALKSTGKY
-215 GAVGIFPKLWD
+215 GWVNVSPNLLG
-226 MKNTGDHTSIN
+226 MKPTGQYTKVS

-269 VLRSGYTTSPADCN
+269 VLRSGYTTAPADCN
-283 EELTWKSSDETAL
+283 EKLTWKSSDETAI
-296 LPMIGSDIGKFNPV
+296 LPMEGNDIGKFNPV
-310 KAGTYTMTLSGENA
+310 KTGTYTMTLSGENA

-338 INPVGTVK
+338 INPVGRVK
-346 VIKMY
+346 EIKMY
-351 VGENLL
+351 IGDNLL

-368 EDAADRSVRYEVNQS
+368 EDATDRSVRYEVLPSYNQ
-383 YSDQGVYEDGDG
+383 DQEFKYNEILEDNGSEG
-395 AYKYTD
+395 
-401 IFGNLYFN
+401 IFARKPGRAR
-409 EGDEMIALKSGRVR
+409 IAIISN
-423 VTIRSV
+423 
-429 QNPQASCEYEV
+429 QNPQATCTYEV
-440 IVKDGPTSI
+440 IVKDGPTNI

-458 LLPIK
+458 LMPIK
-463 DTDKSD
+463 DTDKWD
-469 ISEDIRNNIIMTP
+469 ISEGIRNNIIMTP
-482 SWPKYDENE
+482 SWPKYEEYE
-491 SYDKRS
+491 SYDIAQS
-497 TLLYIQFVKDVTSD
+497 NLDISSLTDAVKLS
-511 TEVITLDYDFTE
+511 YDFKK
-523 DKLSAS
+523 DSLSAS
-529 IVNAG
+529 VVK
-534 RGSVGVIYLSERTV
+534 VGEGWIDISYSSERTI
-548 ASEEG
+548 ATEEG
-553 LKNEEVEIMKKFSV
+553 LQNDEYYISNHFHITIL
-567 VVMESLKGFNV
+567 ESLKGFKV
-578 DNYVEMVSTETRD
+578 DGYVDMVSTETRD

-601 EVDPSRVEVTITPN
+601 EVDPSRVEVTITPDTYV
-615 SYLPEEW
+615 SEEW
-622 KSMVEIVPTDESK
+622 KSIVEIVPTDETM
-635 LNYTIIPH
+635 LNYTIRPH

-658 VATSNVLIGQR
+658 VATSHVGIGQR

-679 SFYAGGVRWNSPEYE
+679 SFYGGGVRWNSPEYE

-719 DLNSLGT
+719 DLNRLEP

-735 EEEPGLLDLRIMYT
+735 EEEPGLLNLRIYPS
-749 GAYEDMQT
+749 GYEDMRPY
-757 HRQIVPMWNWL
+757 RQIVPMWNWL

-774 DHDINSVFSTEDSN
+774 DHDINSVFSTEDAN
-788 ANNFNVG
+788 ANKFNVG
-795 DRIVSKDDGFAEY
+795 DRIVSKDNGFAEY
-808 NGEKWTGTLIT
+808 NGEKWTGTLTT
-819 LHAGLGYMYFNAG
+819 LHAGLGYMYFNAA
-832 SENVDMEYQRES
+832 SDTINMELKYEWN
-844 LMPQGTPVMNAP
+844 MPQGTPVMNAP

-959 GIVTGITSA
+959 GIVTGITAA
-968 DIASSGIAIVDGQI
+968 DIASSGIAVVDGQI
-982 TVQGMDVADIIVCN
+982 TVQGMDVADVIVCN

>member
-1 MRKQL
+1 
-6 LLMLSL
+6 
-12 LLYAVGMAAQQPD
+12 MAAQQPD

-35 EHVIYVGLVD
+35 EHVIYVGLTE
-45 DQGSAVQSFNENTY
+45 GSLDNCGQKELPENTY

-72 KVSQKSVSDTK
+72 KVQKKSLSVAL
-83 TIYYFALRVKG
+83 TINYFPLRVKG
-94 SDTDNGKAISFRLSV
+94 DTNDEGKAISFRLLY
-109 PGANTSYIYND
+109 PGGQLSYVYD

-153 AFTQETVSVKV
+153 GFTQETVSVKV
-164 GEQLNLLDYITFE
+164 GEQINLLDYITFE

-186 NWNMYDESWRENV
+186 NWNMYEESENV
-199 NIEGN
+199 IIEGN

-215 GAVGIFPKLWD
+215 GSVGVFPKLWD
-226 MKNTGDHTSIN
+226 MKNTGQYSDIN
-237 VRVIQPATSIELRDE
+237 IRVIQPATSIELRDE

-269 VLRSGYTTSPADCN
+269 VLRSGYTTAPADCN
-283 EELTWKSSDETAL
+283 EELTWKSSDETAIR
-296 LPMIGSDIGKFNPV
+296 PMTSESDLGKFEPV
-310 KAGTYTMTLSGENA
+310 KTGTYTMTLSGENA
-324 SVDLKVTVIKPVEY
+324 SVDLKVTVIKPVES
-338 INPVGTVK
+338 IIPVGSVK
-346 VIKMY
+346 TIKMF

-357 DILPSGYKVMP
+357 NILPAGYKVMP
-368 EDAADRSVRYEVNQS
+368 EDATDRSVKYEVNQS
-383 YSDQGVYEDGDG
+383 FSDQGVYEDGDG

-401 IFGNLYFN
+401 IFGDIHFN
-409 EGDEMIALKSGRVR
+409 EGAEMVALKPGRVR
-423 VTIRSV
+423 VTINST
-429 QNPQASCEYEV
+429 QNSRAYCEYEV
-440 IVKDGPTSI
+440 IVKRGPTNI

-458 LLPIK
+458 LMPRK

-482 SWPKYDENE
+482 SWPKYKEYE
-491 SYDKRS
+491 SYDIAQS
-497 TLLYIQFVKDVTSD
+497 NLDISSLTDAVNLY
-511 TEVITLDYDFTE
+511 YDFKK
-523 DKLSAS
+523 DSLSAS
-529 IVNAG
+529 IDTIGQGWIDV
-534 RGSVGVIYLSERTV
+534 SYSSERTI
-548 ASEEG
+548 ATEEG
-553 LKNEEVEIMKKFSV
+553 LRNDEYEISNHFHV
-567 VVMESLKGFNV
+567 TILESLKGFNV
-578 DNYVEMVSTETRD
+578 DGYVDMVSTETRD

-601 EVDPSRVEVTITPN
+601 EVDPSRVEVTITPD
-615 SYLPEEW
+615 SYVPEEW
-622 KSMVEIVPTDESK
+622 KSMVEIVPTDETK
-635 LNYTIIPH
+635 LNYTILPH
-643 SVGRATISVKLDGVE
+643 GVGSATISVKLDGEE
-658 VATSNVLIGQR
+658 VATSHVGIGQR
-669 YMQKAGWKWT
+669 YMQKAGWKWA
-679 SFYAGGVRWNSPEYE
+679 SLYGGGVRWNSPEYE

-719 DLNSLGT
+719 DIYSLET

-749 GAYEDMQT
+749 GAYEDMRT

-774 DHDINSVFSTEDSN
+774 DHDINSVFSTEDAY
-788 ANNFNVG
+788 ANKFNVG
-795 DRIVSKDDGFAEY
+795 DRIVSKDNGFAEY
-808 NGEKWTGTLIT
+808 NGEKWTGTLTT
-819 LHAGLGYMYFNAG
+819 LHAGLGYMYFNAA
-832 SENVDMEYQRES
+832 SDTIDMEYLREGS
-844 LMPQGTPVMNAP
+844 MPQGTPVMNAP

-959 GIVTGITSA
+959 GIVTGITAA

-982 TVQGMDVADIIVCN
+982 TVQGMDVADVIVCN
-996 ASGAVVSTGETTVAG
+996 ASGAVVSTGETTVTG

>member
-1 MRKQL
+1 
-6 LLMLSL
+6 
-12 LLYAVGMAAQQPD
+12 MAAQQPD

-45 DQGSAVQSFNENTY
+45 DKGSAVQSFNDNTY

-72 KVSQKSVSDTK
+72 KVSRYSVSDTQ

-94 SDTDNGKAISFRLSV
+94 TNTDNGKAISYRLSV
-109 PGANTSYIYND
+109 GGNQSFVFND
-120 LQPAADAVTYTNK
+120 LKPAANAVTYTNNG
-133 KTTGTLSDLFPLK
+133 TTGKLSALYQLT
-146 FIQPLYY
+146 FIRPGYYSIVQP
-153 AFTQETVSVKV
+153 EVSVKV
-164 GEQLNLLDYITFE
+164 GAEFNLLDHITFE
-177 PANANIPEL
+177 PANANIPEM
-186 NWNMYDESWRENV
+186 NWTMGQGEKENEYAS
-199 NIEGN
+199 IKGN
-204 KLTAIKSTGKY
+204 TFKALKSTGKY
-215 GAVGIFPKLWD
+215 GSVSVSPNLWG
-226 MKNTGDHTSIN
+226 MKPTGQYTEIS
-237 VRVIQPATSIELRDE
+237 VRVIQSATSIELLDE

-269 VLRSGYTTSPADCN
+269 VLRSGYTTAPADCN
-283 EELTWKSSDETAL
+283 EELTWKSSDETAIR
-296 LPMIGSDIGKFNPV
+296 PMEGNDIGKFNPV
-310 KAGTYTMTLSGENA
+310 KTGTYTMTLSGENA

-338 INPVGTVK
+338 INPVGRVK
-346 VIKMY
+346 EIKMY
-351 VGENLL
+351 IGDNLL

-368 EDAADRSVRYEVNQS
+368 EDATDRSVRYEVLPSYNQ
-383 YSDQGVYEDGDG
+383 DQEFKYNEILEDNGSEG
-395 AYKYTD
+395 
-401 IFGNLYFN
+401 IFARKPGRAR
-409 EGDEMIALKSGRVR
+409 IAIISN
-423 VTIRSV
+423 
-429 QNPQASCEYEV
+429 QNPQASCTYEV
-440 IVKDGPTSI
+440 IVKDGPTNI

-458 LLPIK
+458 LMPIK
-463 DTDKSD
+463 DTDKWD

-482 SWPKYDENE
+482 SWPKYEEYE
-491 SYDKRS
+491 SYDIAQS
-497 TLLYIQFVKDVTSD
+497 NFDISSLTDAVKLS
-511 TEVITLDYDFTE
+511 YDFKK
-523 DKLSAS
+523 DSLSAS
-529 IVNAG
+529 VVK
-534 RGSVGVIYLSERTV
+534 VGEGWIDISYSSERTI
-548 ASEEG
+548 ATEEG
-553 LKNEEVEIMKKFSV
+553 LQNDEYYISNHFHVTIL
-567 VVMESLKGFNV
+567 ESLKGFKV
-578 DNYVEMVSTETRD
+578 DGYVDMVSTETRD

-615 SYLPEEW
+615 TYVSEEW
-622 KSMVEIVPTDESK
+622 KSIVEIVPTDETM
-635 LNYTIIPH
+635 LNYTIKPH
-643 SVGRATISVKLDGVE
+643 SVGRATISVKLDGEE
-658 VATSNVLIGQR
+658 VATSYVSIGQR

-679 SFYAGGVRWNSPEYE
+679 SFYGGGVRWNSPEYE

-719 DLNSLGT
+719 DIYSLET
-726 GTCYKIKVK
+726 GECYKIKVK

-749 GAYEDMQT
+749 GGYEDMQT

-774 DHDINSVFSTEDSN
+774 DHDINSVFSTEDTY
-788 ANNFNVG
+788 ANKFNVG

-808 NGEKWTGTLIT
+808 NGEKWTGTLTT

-832 SENVDMEYQRES
+832 SENVDMEYLREGS
-844 LMPQGTPVMNAP
+844 MPQGTPVMNAP

-878 DLGNDYSAER
+878 DLGNEYSAER

-959 GIVTGITSA
+959 GIVTGITAA
-968 DIASSGIAIVDGQI
+968 DIASSGIAVVDGQI
-982 TVQGMDVADIIVCN
+982 TVQGMDVADVIVCN

>member
-1 MRKQL
+1 
-6 LLMLSL
+6 MLSL

-35 EHVIYVGLVD
+35 EHVIFVGLTE
-45 DQGSAVQSFNENTY
+45 GSLDNCGQKELPENTY

-72 KVSQKSVSDTK
+72 KVQKKSLSVAL
-83 TIYYFALRVKG
+83 TINYFPLRVKG
-94 SDTDNGKAISFRLSV
+94 DTNDEGKAISFRLLY
-109 PGANTSYIYND
+109 PGGQLSYVYD

-133 KTTGTLSDLFPLK
+133 KTTGTLSALFPLK

-153 AFTQETVSVKV
+153 GFTQETVSVKV
-164 GEQLNLLDYITFE
+164 GEQINLLDYITFE

-186 NWNMYDESWRENV
+186 NWNMYEESENV
-199 NIEGN
+199 IIEGN

-215 GAVGIFPKLWD
+215 GSVGVFPKLWD
-226 MKNTGDHTSIN
+226 MKNTGQYSDIN
-237 VRVIQPATSIELRDE
+237 IRVIQPATSIELRDE

-269 VLRSGYTTSPADCN
+269 VLRSGYTTAPADCN
-283 EELTWKSSDETAL
+283 EELTWKSSDETAI
-296 LPMIGSDIGKFNPV
+296 LPMTSESDLGKFNPV
-310 KAGTYTMTLSGENA
+310 KTGTYTMTLSGENA

-338 INPVGTVK
+338 ITPVGRVK
-346 VIKMY
+346 EIKMY
-351 VGENLL
+351 IGDNLL
-357 DILPSGYKVMP
+357 SILPSGYKVMP
-368 EDAADRSVRYEVNQS
+368 EDATDRSVRYEVLPSYNQ
-383 YSDQGVYEDGDG
+383 DQEFKYNEILEDKGSEG
-395 AYKYTD
+395 
-401 IFGNLYFN
+401 IFARKPGRAR
-409 EGDEMIALKSGRVR
+409 IAIISN
-423 VTIRSV
+423 
-429 QNPQASCEYEV
+429 QNPQATCTYEV
-440 IVKDGPTSI
+440 IVKDGPTNI
-449 TFKQEEMTF
+449 TFKQDEMTF
-458 LLPIK
+458 LMPIK
-463 DTDKSD
+463 DTDKWD

-482 SWPKYDENE
+482 SWPKYEEYE
-491 SYDKRS
+491 SYDIAQS
-497 TLLYIQFVKDVTSD
+497 NLDISSLTDAVKLS
-511 TEVITLDYDFTE
+511 YDFKK
-523 DKLSAS
+523 DIISAS
-529 IVNAG
+529 VVK
-534 RGSVGVIYLSERTV
+534 VGEGWIDISYSSERTI
-548 ASEEG
+548 ATEEG
-553 LKNEEVEIMKKFSV
+553 LQNDEYYISNHFHVTIL
-567 VVMESLKGFNV
+567 ESLKGFKV
-578 DNYVEMVSTETRD
+578 DGYVDMVSTETRD

-615 SYLPEEW
+615 TYVSEEW
-622 KSMVEIVPTDESK
+622 KSMVEIVPTDETM
-635 LNYTIIPH
+635 LNYTIKPH

-658 VATSNVLIGQR
+658 VATSYVSIGQR

-679 SFYAGGVRWNSPEYE
+679 SFYGGGVRWNSPEYE

-719 DLNSLGT
+719 DIYSLET
-726 GTCYKIKVK
+726 GECYKIKVK

-749 GAYEDMQT
+749 GGYEDMRT

-774 DHDINSVFSTEDSN
+774 DHDINSVFSTEDTY

-808 NGEKWTGTLIT
+808 NGEKWTGTLTT
-819 LHAGLGYMYFNAG
+819 LRAGLGYMYFNAA
-832 SENVDMEYQRES
+832 SDTIDMEYLHEGS
-844 LMPQGTPVMNAP
+844 MPQGTPVMNAP

-959 GIVTGITSA
+959 GIVTGITAA
-968 DIASSGIAIVDGQI
+968 DIASSGIAVVDGQI
-982 TVQGMDVADIIVCN
+982 TVQGMDVADVIVCN
-996 ASGAVVSTGETTVAG
+996 ASGAVVSTGETTVTG

>member
-1 MRKQL
+1 
-6 LLMLSL
+6 MLSL

-35 EHVIYVGLVD
+35 EHVIFVGLVD
-45 DQGSAVQSFNENTY
+45 DQGSAVQSFNDNTY
-59 LGAFIDGECRGLA
+59 LGAFIEGECRGLA
-72 KVSQKSVSDTK
+72 KVSRYSVSDTQ

-94 SDTDNGKAISFRLSV
+94 TNTDNGKAISYRLSV
-109 PGANTSYIYND
+109 GGNQSFVFND
-120 LQPAADAVTYTNK
+120 LKPAANAVTYTNNG
-133 KTTGTLSDLFPLK
+133 TTGKLSALYQLT
-146 FIQPLYY
+146 FIRPGYYSIVQP
-153 AFTQETVSVKV
+153 EVRVKV
-164 GEQLNLLDYITFE
+164 GAEFNLLDHITFE
-177 PANANIPEL
+177 PANANIPEMD
-186 NWNMYDESWRENV
+186 WTMGQGEKENEYAS
-199 NIEGN
+199 IKGN
-204 KLTAIKSTGKY
+204 TFKALKSTGKY
-215 GAVGIFPKLWD
+215 SWVNVSPNLWG
-226 MKNTGDHTSIN
+226 MKPTGQYTEVS

-269 VLRSGYTTSPADCN
+269 VLRSGYTTAPADCN
-283 EELTWKSSDETAL
+283 EELTWKSSDETAI

-310 KAGTYTMTLSGENA
+310 KTGTYTMTLSGENA

-338 INPVGTVK
+338 INPVGRVK
-346 VIKMY
+346 EIKMY
-351 VGENLL
+351 IGDNLL

-368 EDAADRSVRYEVNQS
+368 EDATDRSVRYEVLPSYNQ
-383 YSDQGVYEDGDG
+383 DQEFKYNEILEDNGSEG
-395 AYKYTD
+395 
-401 IFGNLYFN
+401 IFARKPGRAR
-409 EGDEMIALKSGRVR
+409 IAIISN
-423 VTIRSV
+423 
-429 QNPQASCEYEV
+429 QNPQASCTYEV
-440 IVKDGPTSI
+440 IVKDGPTNI

-458 LLPIK
+458 LMPIK
-463 DTDKSD
+463 DTDKWD

-482 SWPKYDENE
+482 SWPKYEEYE
-491 SYDKRS
+491 SYDIAQS
-497 TLLYIQFVKDVTSD
+497 NLDISSLTDAVKLS
-511 TEVITLDYDFTE
+511 YDFKK
-523 DKLSAS
+523 DIISAS
-529 IVNAG
+529 VVK
-534 RGSVGVIYLSERTV
+534 VGEGWIDISYSSERTI
-548 ASEEG
+548 ATEEG
-553 LKNEEVEIMKKFSV
+553 LRNDEYEISNHFHV
-567 VVMESLKGFNV
+567 TIMESLKGFKV
-578 DNYVEMVSTETRD
+578 DGYVEMVSTETRD

-601 EVDPSRVEVTITPN
+601 EVDPSRVEVTITPD
-615 SYLPEEW
+615 SYVSEEW
-622 KSMVEIVPTDESK
+622 KSIVEIVPTDENK
-635 LNYTIIPH
+635 LNYTIRPH
-643 SVGRATISVKLDGVE
+643 SVGRAIISVKLDGEE
-658 VATSNVLIGQR
+658 VASSNVLIGQR
-669 YMQKAGWKWT
+669 YMQKAGWKWA
-679 SFYAGGVRWNSPEYE
+679 SLYGGDVSWNSPEYE

-719 DLNSLGT
+719 DINRLES

-749 GAYEDMQT
+749 GAYEDMRT

-774 DHDINSVFSTEDSN
+774 DHDINSVFSTEDAY
-788 ANNFNVG
+788 ANKFNVG

-808 NGEKWTGTLIT
+808 NGEKWTGTLTT
-819 LHAGLGYMYFNAG
+819 LRAGLGYMYFNAG
-832 SENVDMEYQRES
+832 SENVDMEYLREGS
-844 LMPQGTPVMNAP
+844 MPQGTPVMNAP

-870 ADNMTIVA
+870 ADNMTIIA

-959 GIVTGITSA
+959 GIVTGITAA
-968 DIASSGIAIVDGQI
+968 DIASSGIAVVDGQI
-982 TVQGMDVADIIVCN
+982 TVQGMDVADVIVCN

>member
-1 MRKQL
+1 
-6 LLMLSL
+6 MLSL

-35 EHVIYVGLVD
+35 EHVIYVGLTE
-45 DQGSAVQSFNENTY
+45 GSLDNCGQKELPENTY

-72 KVSQKSVSDTK
+72 KVQKKSLSVAL
-83 TIYYFALRVKG
+83 TINYFPLRVKG
-94 SDTDNGKAISFRLSV
+94 DTNDEGKAISFRLLY
-109 PGANTSYIYND
+109 PGGQLSYVYD

-153 AFTQETVSVKV
+153 GFTQETVSVKV
-164 GEQLNLLDYITFE
+164 GEQINLLDYITFE

-186 NWNMYDESWRENV
+186 NWNINNESERENV
-199 NIEGN
+199 NIVGN
-204 KLTAIKSTGKY
+204 KLKAIKSTGKY
-215 GAVGIFPKLWD
+215 GSVGVSPKLWD
-226 MKNTGDHTSIN
+226 MKNTGQYSDIN
-237 VRVIQPATSIELRDE
+237 IRVIQPATSIELRDE

-269 VLRSGYTTSPADCN
+269 VLRSGYTTAPADCN
-283 EELTWKSSDETAL
+283 EELTWKSSDETAI

-310 KAGTYTMTLSGENA
+310 KTGTYTMTLSGENA

-338 INPVGTVK
+338 IEMVGSVK
-346 VIKMY
+346 TIKMF

-357 DILPSGYKVMP
+357 NILPSGYKVMP
-368 EDAADRSVRYEVNQS
+368 EDATDRSVHYEVNQS
-383 YSDQGVYEDGDG
+383 FSDQGVYEDGDG

-401 IFGNLYFN
+401 IFGDLYFN
-409 EGDEMIALKSGRVR
+409 EGDEMIALKPGRVR
-423 VTIRSV
+423 VTINST
-429 QNPQASCEYEV
+429 QNSRAYCEYEV
-440 IVKDGPTSI
+440 IVKRGPTSI

-458 LLPIK
+458 LMPRK
-463 DTDKSD
+463 DTDKWD

-482 SWPKYDENE
+482 SWPKYEEYEEYDIAQSDLDIR
-491 SYDKRS
+491 SYTKAVK
-497 TLLYIQFVKDVTSD
+497 LYYNFEKDS
-511 TEVITLDYDFTE
+511 
-523 DKLSAS
+523 LSAS
-529 IVNAG
+529 IDSIGQG
-534 RGSVGVIYLSERTV
+534 RINVSYSSERTI
-548 ASEEG
+548 ATEEG
-553 LKNEEVEIMKKFSV
+553 LQNDEYRISNHFNITIL
-567 VVMESLKGFNV
+567 ESLKGFKV
-578 DNYVEMVSTETRD
+578 DGYVDMVSTETRD

-596 DPVGA
+596 DPVDA
-601 EVDPSRVEVTITPN
+601 EVDPSRVEVTITPD
-615 SYLPEEW
+615 SYVSEEW
-622 KSMVEIVPTDESK
+622 KSIVEIVPTDETM
-635 LNYTIIPH
+635 LNYTIKPH
-643 SVGRATISVKLDGVE
+643 SVGTATISVKLDGEE
-658 VATSNVLIGQR
+658 VATSHVGIGQR

-679 SFYAGGVRWNSPEYE
+679 SLYSGGVSWNSPEYE
-694 LGNVVEEIRSEDA
+694 LGDVVEEIRSEDA

-719 DLNSLGT
+719 DLNRLEPGE
-726 GTCYKIKVK
+726 CYKIKVK
-735 EEEPGLLDLRIMYT
+735 EEEPGLLNLRIYP
-749 GAYEDMQT
+749 GGYEDMRPY
-757 HRQIVPMWNWL
+757 RQIVPMWNWL

-774 DHDINSVFSTEDSN
+774 DHDINSVFSTEDAN
-788 ANNFNVG
+788 ANKFNVG
-795 DRIVSKDDGFAEY
+795 DRIVSKDNGFVEY
-808 NGEKWTGTLIT
+808 NGEKWTGTLTT
-819 LHAGLGYMYFNAG
+819 LHAGLGYMYFNAA
-832 SENVDMEYQRES
+832 SDTINMELKYEWN
-844 LMPQGTPVMNAP
+844 MPQGTPVMNAP

-959 GIVTGITSA
+959 GIVTGITAA
-968 DIASSGIAIVDGQI
+968 DIASSGIAVVDGQI
-982 TVQGMDVADIIVCN
+982 TVQGMDVADVIVCN

>member
-1 MRKQL
+1 
-6 LLMLSL
+6 MLSL

-35 EHVIYVGLVD
+35 EHVIYVGLTE
-45 DQGSAVQSFNENTY
+45 GSLDNCGQKELPENTY

-72 KVSQKSVSDTK
+72 KVQKKSLSVAL
-83 TIYYFALRVKG
+83 TINYFPLRVKG
-94 SDTDNGKAISFRLSV
+94 DTNDEGKAISFRLLY
-109 PGANTSYIYND
+109 PGGQLSYVYD

-153 AFTQETVSVKV
+153 GFTQETVSVKV
-164 GEQLNLLDYITFE
+164 GEQINLLDYITFE

-186 NWNMYDESWRENV
+186 NWNMYEESENV
-199 NIEGN
+199 IIEGN

-215 GAVGIFPKLWD
+215 GSVGVFPKLWD
-226 MKNTGDHTSIN
+226 MKNTGQYSDIN
-237 VRVIQPATSIELRDE
+237 IRVIQPATSIELRDE

-269 VLRSGYTTSPADCN
+269 VLRSGYTTAPADCN
-283 EELTWKSSDETAL
+283 EELTWKSSDETAIR
-296 LPMIGSDIGKFNPV
+296 PMTSESDLGKFEPV
-310 KAGTYTMTLSGENA
+310 KTGTYTMTLSGENA

-338 INPVGTVK
+338 IEMVGSVK
-346 VIKMY
+346 TIKMF

-357 DILPSGYKVMP
+357 NILPAGYKVMP
-368 EDAADRSVRYEVNQS
+368 EDATDRSVHYEVNQS
-383 YSDQGVYEDGDG
+383 FSDQGVYEDGDG

-401 IFGNLYFN
+401 IFGDLYFN
-409 EGDEMIALKSGRVR
+409 EGDEMIALKPGRVR
-423 VTIRSV
+423 VTINST
-429 QNPQASCEYEV
+429 QNSRAYCEYEV
-440 IVKDGPTSI
+440 IVKRGPTNI

-458 LLPIK
+458 LMPRK
-463 DTDKSD
+463 DTDKWD

-482 SWPKYDENE
+482 SWPKYDEYE
-491 SYDKRS
+491 EYDIAQSDLDIRSYTKAVK
-497 TLLYIQFVKDVTSD
+497 LYYNF
-511 TEVITLDYDFTE
+511 EE
-523 DKLSAS
+523 DSLSAS
-529 IVNAG
+529 IDSIGQG
-534 RGSVGVIYLSERTV
+534 RINVSYSSERTI
-548 ASEEG
+548 ATEEG
-553 LKNEEVEIMKKFSV
+553 LQNDEYRISNDFNITIL
-567 VVMESLKGFNV
+567 ESLKGFKV
-578 DNYVEMVSTETRD
+578 DEYVEMVSTETRD

-596 DPVGA
+596 DPVDA
-601 EVDPSRVEVTITPN
+601 EVDPSRVEVTIVDA
-615 SYLPEEW
+615 SVPEMW
-622 KSMVEIVPTDESK
+622 KSIVEIVPTDETM
-635 LNYTIIPH
+635 LNYTIKPH

-658 VATSNVLIGQR
+658 VATSYVGIGQR

-679 SFYAGGVRWNSPEYE
+679 SLYSGGVSWNSPEYE
-694 LGNVVEEIRSEDA
+694 LGDVVEEIRSEDA

-719 DLNSLGT
+719 DLNRLEP

-735 EEEPGLLDLRIMYT
+735 EEEPGLLNLRIYP
-749 GAYEDMQT
+749 GGYEDMRPY
-757 HRQIVPMWNWL
+757 RQIVPMWNWL

-774 DHDINSVFSTEDSN
+774 DHDINSVFSTEDAN
-788 ANNFNVG
+788 ANKFNVG
-795 DRIVSKDDGFAEY
+795 DRIVSKDNGFAEY
-808 NGEKWTGTLIT
+808 NGEKWTGTLTT
-819 LHAGLGYMYFNAG
+819 LHAGLGYMYFNAA
-832 SENVDMEYQRES
+832 SDTINMELKYEWN
-844 LMPQGTPVMNAP
+844 MPQGTPVMNAP

-913 VHADKGETISFKLH
+913 VHADKGETISFKLY

-959 GIVTGITSA
+959 GIVTGITAA
-968 DIASSGIAIVDGQI
+968 DIASSGIAVVDGQI
-982 TVQGMDVADIIVCN
+982 TVQGMDVADVIVCN
-996 ASGAVVSTGETTVAG
+996 ASGAVVSTGETTVTG

>member
-1 MRKQL
+1 
-6 LLMLSL
+6 MLFL

-35 EHVIYVGLVD
+35 EHVIFVGLVD
-45 DQGSAVQSFNENTY
+45 DKGSAVQSFNDNTY

-72 KVSQKSVSDTK
+72 KVSRYSVSDTQ

-94 SDTDNGKAISFRLSV
+94 TNTDNGKAISYRLSV
-109 PGANTSYIYND
+109 GGNQSFVFND
-120 LQPAADAVTYTNK
+120 LKPAANAVTYTNNG
-133 KTTGTLSDLFPLK
+133 TTGKLSALYQLT
-146 FIQPLYY
+146 FIRPGYYSIVQP
-153 AFTQETVSVKV
+153 EVNVKV
-164 GEQLNLLDYITFE
+164 GAEFNLLDHITFE
-177 PANANIPEL
+177 PANANIPEM
-186 NWNMYDESWRENV
+186 NRTMGQGEKENEYAS
-199 NIEGN
+199 IKGN
-204 KLTAIKSTGKY
+204 TFKALKSTGKY
-215 GAVGIFPKLWD
+215 SWVSVSPNLLG
-226 MKNTGDHTSIN
+226 MKPTGQYTEIS

-269 VLRSGYTTSPADCN
+269 VLRSGYTTAPADCN
-283 EELTWKSSDETAL
+283 EELTWKSSDETAIR
-296 LPMIGSDIGKFNPV
+296 PMEGNDIGKFNPV
-310 KAGTYTMTLSGENA
+310 KTGTYTMTLGGENA

-338 INPVGTVK
+338 INPVGRVK
-346 VIKMY
+346 EIKMY
-351 VGENLL
+351 IGDNLL

-368 EDAADRSVRYEVNQS
+368 EDATDRSVRYEVLPSYNQ
-383 YSDQGVYEDGDG
+383 DQEFKYNEILEDKGPEG
-395 AYKYTD
+395 
-401 IFGNLYFN
+401 IFARKPGRAR
-409 EGDEMIALKSGRVR
+409 IAIISN
-423 VTIRSV
+423 
-429 QNPQASCEYEV
+429 QNPQATCEYEV
-440 IVKDGPTSI
+440 IVKDGPTNI

-458 LLPIK
+458 LMPIK
-463 DTDKSD
+463 DTDKWD

-482 SWPKYDENE
+482 SWPKYEEYE
-491 SYDKRS
+491 SYDIAQS
-497 TLLYIQFVKDVTSD
+497 NLDISSLTDAVKLS
-511 TEVITLDYDFTE
+511 YDFKK
-523 DKLSAS
+523 DIISAS
-529 IVNAG
+529 VVK
-534 RGSVGVIYLSERTV
+534 VGEGWIDISYSSERTI
-548 ASEEG
+548 ATEEG
-553 LKNEEVEIMKKFSV
+553 LRNDEYEISNHFHV
-567 VVMESLKGFNV
+567 TILESLKGFKV
-578 DNYVEMVSTETRD
+578 DEYVEMVSTETRD

-596 DPVGA
+596 DPVDA

-615 SYLPEEW
+615 SYVSEEW
-622 KSMVEIVPTDESK
+622 KSIVEIVPTDKNK
-635 LNYTIIPH
+635 LNYTIRPH
-643 SVGRATISVKLDGVE
+643 SVGRAIISVKLDGVE
-658 VATSNVLIGQR
+658 VASSNVLIGQR
-669 YMQKAGWKWT
+669 YMQKAGWKWA
-679 SFYAGGVRWNSPEYE
+679 SLYSGDVSWNSPEYE

-719 DLNSLGT
+719 DINRLES

-749 GAYEDMQT
+749 GAYEDMRT

-774 DHDINSVFSTEDSN
+774 DHDINSVFSTEDAY

-795 DRIVSKDDGFAEY
+795 DRIVSKDNGFAEY
-808 NGEKWTGTLIT
+808 NGEKWTGTLTT

-959 GIVTGITSA
+959 GIVTGITAA
-968 DIASSGIAIVDGQI
+968 DIASSGIAVVDGQI
-982 TVQGMDVADIIVCN
+982 TVQGMDVADVIVCN
-996 ASGAVVSTGETTVAG
+996 ASGAVVSTGETTITG

>member
-1 MRKQL
+1 
-6 LLMLSL
+6 MLSL

-45 DQGSAVQSFNENTY
+45 DQGSAVQSFNDNTY

-72 KVSQKSVSDTK
+72 KVSRYSVSDTQ

-94 SDTDNGKAISFRLSV
+94 TNTDNGKAITYRLSV
-109 PGANTSYIYND
+109 GGNHSFVFND
-120 LQPAADAVTYTNK
+120 LKPAANAVTYTNNG
-133 KTTGTLSDLFPLK
+133 TTGKLSALYQLT
-146 FIQPLYY
+146 FIRPGYYSIVQP
-153 AFTQETVSVKV
+153 EVRVKV
-164 GEQLNLLDYITFE
+164 GAEFNLLDYITFE
-177 PANANIPEL
+177 PANANIPEM
-186 NWNMYDESWRENV
+186 NWTMGQGEKENEYAS
-199 NIEGN
+199 IKGN
-204 KLTAIKSTGKY
+204 TFKALKSTGKY
-215 GAVGIFPKLWD
+215 GSVSVSPNLWG
-226 MKNTGDHTSIN
+226 MKPTGQYTKVS

-269 VLRSGYTTSPADCN
+269 VLRSGYTTTPADCN
-283 EELTWKSSDETAL
+283 EELTWKSSDETAIR
-296 LPMIGSDIGKFNPV
+296 PMTSESDLGKFEPV
-310 KAGTYTMTLSGENA
+310 KTGTYTMTLSGENA

-338 INPVGTVK
+338 INPVGRVK
-346 VIKMY
+346 EIKMY
-351 VGENLL
+351 IGDNLL
-357 DILPSGYKVMP
+357 SILPSGYKVMP
-368 EDAADRSVRYEVNQS
+368 EDATDRSVRYEVLPSYNQ
-383 YSDQGVYEDGDG
+383 DQEFKYNEILEDNGSEG
-395 AYKYTD
+395 
-401 IFGNLYFN
+401 IFARKPGRAR
-409 EGDEMIALKSGRVR
+409 IAIISN
-423 VTIRSV
+423 
-429 QNPQASCEYEV
+429 QNPQASCTYEV
-440 IVKDGPTSI
+440 IVKDGPTNI
-449 TFKQEEMTF
+449 TFKQDEMTF
-458 LLPIK
+458 LMPIK
-463 DTDKSD
+463 DTDKWD

-482 SWPKYDENE
+482 SWPKYEEYE
-491 SYDKRS
+491 SYDIAQSNLDISSLTDAVK
-497 TLLYIQFVKDVTSD
+497 LY
-511 TEVITLDYDFTE
+511 YDFKK
-523 DKLSAS
+523 DSLSAS
-529 IVNAG
+529 IDSIGQGWIDVYY
-534 RGSVGVIYLSERTV
+534 SSERTI
-548 ASEEG
+548 ATEEG
-553 LKNEEVEIMKKFSV
+553 LRNDEYEISNHFHV
-567 VVMESLKGFNV
+567 TIMESLKGFKV
-578 DNYVEMVSTETRD
+578 DGYVDMVSTETRD

-615 SYLPEEW
+615 TYVSEGW
-622 KSMVEIVPTDESK
+622 KSIVEIVPTDETM
-635 LNYTIIPH
+635 LNYTIRPH

-658 VATSNVLIGQR
+658 VATSYVSIGQR
-669 YMQKAGWKWT
+669 YMQKAGWKWA
-679 SFYAGGVRWNSPEYE
+679 SLYGGGVSWNSPEYE
-694 LGNVVEEIRSEDA
+694 LGDVVEEIRSEDA

-719 DLNSLGT
+719 DIYSLET
-726 GTCYKIKVK
+726 GECYKIKVK
-735 EEEPGLLDLRIMYT
+735 EEEPGLLNLRIRYT
-749 GAYEDMQT
+749 GGYEDMQT

-774 DHDINSVFSTEDSN
+774 DHDINSVFSTEDAY
-788 ANNFNVG
+788 ANKFNVG
-795 DRIVSKDDGFAEY
+795 DRIVSKDNGFAEY
-808 NGEKWTGTLIT
+808 NGEKWTGTLTT
-819 LHAGLGYMYFNAG
+819 LHAGLGYMYFNAA
-832 SENVDMEYQRES
+832 SDTIDMEYLRES

-878 DLGNDYSAER
+878 DLGNEYSAER

-959 GIVTGITSA
+959 GIVTGITAA
-968 DIASSGIAIVDGQI
+968 DIASSGIAVVDGQI
-982 TVQGMDVADIIVCN
+982 TVQGMDVADVIVCN
-996 ASGAVVSTGETTVAG
+996 ASGAVVSTGETTVTG

>member
-1 MRKQL
+1 
-6 LLMLSL
+6 MLSL

-35 EHVIYVGLVD
+35 EHVIYVGLTE
-45 DQGSAVQSFNENTY
+45 GSLDNCGQKELPENTY

-72 KVSQKSVSDTK
+72 KVQKKSLSVAL
-83 TIYYFALRVKG
+83 TINYFPLRVKG
-94 SDTDNGKAISFRLSV
+94 DTNDEGKAISFRLLY
-109 PGANTSYIYND
+109 PGGQLSYVYD

-133 KTTGTLSDLFPLK
+133 KTTGTLSALFPLK

-153 AFTQETVSVKV
+153 SFTQETVSVKV
-164 GEQLNLLDYITFE
+164 GEQINLLDYITFE

-186 NWNMYDESWRENV
+186 NWNMYEESENV

-215 GAVGIFPKLWD
+215 GSVGVFPKLWD
-226 MKNTGDHTSIN
+226 MKNTGQYSDIN
-237 VRVIQPATSIELRDE
+237 IRVIQPATSIELRDE

-269 VLRSGYTTSPADCN
+269 VLRSGYTTAPADCN
-283 EELTWKSSDETAL
+283 EELTWKSSDETAI
-296 LPMIGSDIGKFNPV
+296 LPMEGNDIGKFNPV
-310 KAGTYTMTLSGENA
+310 KTGTYTMTLSGENA

-338 INPVGTVK
+338 INPVGRVK
-346 VIKMY
+346 EIKMY
-351 VGENLL
+351 IGDNLHS
-357 DILPSGYKVMP
+357 ILPSGYKVMP
-368 EDAADRSVRYEVNQS
+368 KDATDRSVRYEVLPSYNQ
-383 YSDQGVYEDGDG
+383 DQEFKYNEILEDNGSEG
-395 AYKYTD
+395 
-401 IFGNLYFN
+401 IFARKPGRAR
-409 EGDEMIALKSGRVR
+409 IAIISN
-423 VTIRSV
+423 
-429 QNPQASCEYEV
+429 QNPQASCTYEV
-440 IVKDGPTSI
+440 IVKDGPTNI
-449 TFKQEEMTF
+449 TFKQDEMTF
-458 LLPIK
+458 LMPIK
-463 DTDKSD
+463 DTDKWD

-482 SWPKYDENE
+482 SWPKYEEYE
-491 SYDKRS
+491 SYDIAQS
-497 TLLYIQFVKDVTSD
+497 NLDISSLTDAVKLS
-511 TEVITLDYDFTE
+511 YDFKK
-523 DKLSAS
+523 DSLSAS
-529 IVNAG
+529 VVK
-534 RGSVGVIYLSERTV
+534 VGEGWIDISYSSERTI
-548 ASEEG
+548 ATEEG
-553 LKNEEVEIMKKFSV
+553 LRNDEYEISNHFHV
-567 VVMESLKGFNV
+567 TIMESLKGFKV
-578 DNYVEMVSTETRD
+578 DGYVEMVSTETRD

-596 DPVGA
+596 DPVDA
-601 EVDPSRVEVTITPN
+601 EVDPSRVEVTITPD
-615 SYLPEEW
+615 SYVSEEW
-622 KSMVEIVPTDESK
+622 KSIVEIVPTDESK
-635 LNYTIIPH
+635 LNYTIRPH
-643 SVGRATISVKLDGVE
+643 SVGRAIISVKLDGEE
-658 VATSNVLIGQR
+658 VATSYVSIGQR

-679 SFYAGGVRWNSPEYE
+679 SFYGGGVRWNSPEYE

-719 DLNSLGT
+719 DINRLES

-749 GAYEDMQT
+749 GAYEDMRT

-774 DHDINSVFSTEDSN
+774 DHDINSVFSTEDTY
-788 ANNFNVG
+788 ANKFNVG
-795 DRIVSKDDGFAEY
+795 DRIVSKDNGFAEY
-808 NGEKWTGTLIT
+808 NGEKWTGTLTT
-819 LHAGLGYMYFNAG
+819 LRAGLGYMYFNAA
-832 SENVDMEYQRES
+832 SDTIDMEYLHEGS
-844 LMPQGTPVMNAP
+844 MPQGTPVMNAP

-959 GIVTGITSA
+959 GIVTGITAA

-982 TVQGMDVADIIVCN
+982 TVQGMDVADVIVCN

>member
-1 MRKQL
+1 
-6 LLMLSL
+6 
-12 LLYAVGMAAQQPD
+12 MAAQQPD

-45 DQGSAVQSFNENTY
+45 DQGSAVQSFNDNTY

-72 KVSQKSVSDTK
+72 KVSRYSVSDTQ

-94 SDTDNGKAISFRLSV
+94 TNTDNGKAISYRLSEGGNHSFV
-109 PGANTSYIYND
+109 FND
-120 LQPAADAVTYTNK
+120 LKPAANAVTYTNNG
-133 KTTGTLSDLFPLK
+133 TTGKLSALYQLT
-146 FIQPLYY
+146 FIRPGYYSIVQP
-153 AFTQETVSVKV
+153 EVSVKV
-164 GEQLNLLDYITFE
+164 GAEFNLLDHITFE
-177 PANANIPEL
+177 PANANIPEM
-186 NWNMYDESWRENV
+186 NWTMGQGEKENEYAS
-199 NIEGN
+199 IKGN
-204 KLTAIKSTGKY
+204 TFKALKSTGKY
-215 GAVGIFPKLWD
+215 SWVNVSPNLLG
-226 MKNTGDHTSIN
+226 MKPTGQYTKVS

-269 VLRSGYTTSPADCN
+269 VLRSGYTTAPADCN
-283 EELTWKSSDETAL
+283 EELTWKSSDETAI

-324 SVDLKVTVIKPVEY
+324 SVDLKVTVIKPVE
-338 INPVGTVK
+338 K
-346 VIKMY
+346 IKM
-351 VGENLL
+351 VGSVKTIKMFLGENLL
-357 DILPSGYKVMP
+357 DILPAGYKVMP
-368 EDAADRSVRYEVNQS
+368 EDATDRSVHYEVNQG
-383 YSDQGVYEDGDG
+383 YYQGVHEDVDG
-395 AYKYTD
+395 TYKYTD
-401 IFGNLYFN
+401 IFGDEYFN
-409 EGDEMIALKSGRVR
+409 EGDEMIALKPGRVR

-440 IVKDGPTSI
+440 IVKRGPTNI

-458 LLPIK
+458 LMPRK
-463 DTDKSD
+463 DTDKWD

-482 SWPKYDENE
+482 SWPKYDEYE
-491 SYDKRS
+491 EYDIAQSDLDIRSYTKAVH
-497 TLLYIQFVKDVTSD
+497 LY
-511 TEVITLDYDFTE
+511 YDFKN
-523 DKLSAS
+523 DILSALIDS
-529 IVNAG
+529 IGGG
-534 RGSVGVIYLSERTV
+534 RINVSYSSERTI
-548 ASEEG
+548 ATEEG
-553 LKNEEVEIMKKFSV
+553 LQNDEYRISNHFNITIL
-567 VVMESLKGFNV
+567 ESLKGFKV
-578 DNYVEMVSTETRD
+578 DGYVDMVSTETRD

-596 DPVGA
+596 DPVDA
-601 EVDPSRVEVTITPN
+601 EVDPSRVEVTITPD
-615 SYLPEEW
+615 SYVSEEW
-622 KSMVEIVPTDESK
+622 KSIVEIVPTDETM
-635 LNYTIIPH
+635 LNYTIKPH
-643 SVGRATISVKLDGVE
+643 SVGRATISVKLDGEE
-658 VATSNVLIGQR
+658 VATSHVGIGQR
-669 YMQKAGWKWT
+669 YMQKAGWKWA
-679 SFYAGGVRWNSPEYE
+679 SFYGGRVGWNSPEYE

-719 DLNSLGT
+719 DIYSLET

-749 GAYEDMQT
+749 GAYEDMRT

-774 DHDINSVFSTEDSN
+774 DHDINSVFSTEDTY
-788 ANNFNVG
+788 ANKFNVG

-808 NGEKWTGTLIT
+808 NGEKWTGTLTT
-819 LHAGLGYMYFNAG
+819 LRAGLGYMYFNAA
-832 SENVDMEYQRES
+832 SDTIDMEYLREGS
-844 LMPQGTPVMNAP
+844 MPQGTPVMNAP

-959 GIVTGITSA
+959 GIVTGITAA

-982 TVQGMDVADIIVCN
+982 TVQGMDVADVIVCN
-996 ASGAVVSTGETTVAG
+996 ASGAVVSTGKTTVTG

>member
-1 MRKQL
+1 
-6 LLMLSL
+6 MLFL

-35 EHVIYVGLVD
+35 EHVIFVGLVD
-45 DQGSAVQSFNENTY
+45 DKGSAVQSFNDNTY

-72 KVSQKSVSDTK
+72 KVSRYSVSDTQ

-94 SDTDNGKAISFRLSV
+94 TNTDNGKAISYRLSV
-109 PGANTSYIYND
+109 GGNQSFVFND
-120 LQPAADAVTYTNK
+120 LKPAANAVTYTNNG
-133 KTTGTLSDLFPLK
+133 TTGKLSALYQLT
-146 FIQPLYY
+146 FIRPGYYSIVQP
-153 AFTQETVSVKV
+153 EVNVKV
-164 GEQLNLLDYITFE
+164 GAEFNLLDHITFE
-177 PANANIPEL
+177 PANANIPEM
-186 NWNMYDESWRENV
+186 NWTMGQGEKENEYAS
-199 NIEGN
+199 IKGN
-204 KLTAIKSTGKY
+204 TFKALKSTGKY
-215 GAVGIFPKLWD
+215 IWVSVSPNLLG
-226 MKNTGDHTSIN
+226 MKPTGQYTEIS

-269 VLRSGYTTSPADCN
+269 VLRSGYTTAPADCN
-283 EELTWKSSDETAL
+283 EELTWKSSDETAIR
-296 LPMIGSDIGKFNPV
+296 PMEGNDIGKFNPV
-310 KAGTYTMTLSGENA
+310 KTGTYTMTLSGENA

-338 INPVGTVK
+338 ITPVGRVK
-346 VIKMY
+346 EIKMY
-351 VGENLL
+351 IGDNLL

-368 EDAADRSVRYEVNQS
+368 EDATDRSVHYEVLPSYNQ
-383 YSDQGVYEDGDG
+383 DQEFKYNEILEDKGSEG
-395 AYKYTD
+395 
-401 IFGNLYFN
+401 IFARKPGRAR
-409 EGDEMIALKSGRVR
+409 IAIISN
-423 VTIRSV
+423 
-429 QNPQASCEYEV
+429 QNPQATCTYEV
-440 IVKDGPTSI
+440 IVKDGPTNI

-458 LLPIK
+458 LMPIK
-463 DTDKSD
+463 DTDKWD

-482 SWPKYDENE
+482 SWPKYEEYE
-491 SYDKRS
+491 SYDIAQSNLDISSLTDAVK
-497 TLLYIQFVKDVTSD
+497 LY
-511 TEVITLDYDFTE
+511 YDFKK
-523 DKLSAS
+523 DSLSAS
-529 IVNAG
+529 VVK
-534 RGSVGVIYLSERTV
+534 VGEGWIDISYSSERTI
-548 ASEEG
+548 ATEEG
-553 LKNEEVEIMKKFSV
+553 LRNDEYEISNHFHV
-567 VVMESLKGFNV
+567 TIMESLKGFKV
-578 DNYVEMVSTETRD
+578 DEYVEMVSTETRD

-601 EVDPSRVEVTITPN
+601 EVDPSRVEVTITPD
-615 SYLPEEW
+615 SYVPEEW
-622 KSMVEIVPTDESK
+622 KSIVEIVPTDDTM
-635 LNYTIIPH
+635 LNYTILPH
-643 SVGRATISVKLDGVE
+643 GVGRATISVKLDGVE
-658 VATSNVLIGQR
+658 VASSNVLIGQR

-679 SFYAGGVRWNSPEYE
+679 SFYAGGVSWNSPEIE

-707 LLHNDPEYGYFG
+707 LLYNDPEYGYFG
-719 DLNSLGT
+719 DINRLES

-749 GAYEDMQT
+749 GAYEDMRT

-774 DHDINSVFSTEDSN
+774 DHDINSVFSTEDAY
-788 ANNFNVG
+788 ANKFNVG
-795 DRIVSKDDGFAEY
+795 DRIVSKDNGFAEY
-808 NGEKWTGTLIT
+808 NGEKWTGTLTT

-959 GIVTGITSA
+959 GIVTGITAA

-982 TVQGMDVADIIVCN
+982 TVQGMDVADVIVCN
-996 ASGAVVSTGETTVAG
+996 ASGAVVSTGETTVTG

>member
-1 MRKQL
+1 
-6 LLMLSL
+6 MLSL

-35 EHVIYVGLVD
+35 EHVIYVGLTE
-45 DQGSAVQSFNENTY
+45 GSLDNCGQKELPENTY

-72 KVSQKSVSDTK
+72 KVQKKSLSVAL
-83 TIYYFALRVKG
+83 TINYFPLRVKG
-94 SDTDNGKAISFRLSV
+94 DTNDEGKAISFRLLY
-109 PGANTSYIYND
+109 PGGQLSYVYD

-153 AFTQETVSVKV
+153 GFTQETVSVKV
-164 GEQLNLLDYITFE
+164 GEQINLLDYITFE

-186 NWNMYDESWRENV
+186 NWNMYEESENV
-199 NIEGN
+199 IIEGN

-215 GAVGIFPKLWD
+215 GSVGVFPKLWD
-226 MKNTGDHTSIN
+226 MKNTGQYSDIN
-237 VRVIQPATSIELRDE
+237 IRVIQPATSIELRDE

-269 VLRSGYTTSPADCN
+269 VLRSGYTTAPADCN
-283 EELTWKSSDETAL
+283 EELTWKSSDETAI

-310 KAGTYTMTLSGENA
+310 KTGTYTMTLSGENA

-338 INPVGTVK
+338 INPVGRVK
-346 VIKMY
+346 EIKMY
-351 VGENLL
+351 IGDNLL

-368 EDAADRSVRYEVNQS
+368 EDATDRSVRYEVLPSYNQ
-383 YSDQGVYEDGDG
+383 DQEFKYNEILEDNGSEG
-395 AYKYTD
+395 
-401 IFGNLYFN
+401 IFARKPGRAR
-409 EGDEMIALKSGRVR
+409 IAIISN
-423 VTIRSV
+423 
-429 QNPQASCEYEV
+429 QNPQAACTYEV
-440 IVKDGPTSI
+440 IVKDGPTNI

-458 LLPIK
+458 LMPIK
-463 DTDKSD
+463 DTDKWD

-482 SWPKYDENE
+482 SWPKYEEYE
-491 SYDKRS
+491 SYDIAQSNLDISSLTDAVK
-497 TLLYIQFVKDVTSD
+497 LY
-511 TEVITLDYDFTE
+511 YDFKK
-523 DKLSAS
+523 DSLSAS
-529 IVNAG
+529 VVK
-534 RGSVGVIYLSERTV
+534 VGEGWIDISYSSERTI
-548 ASEEG
+548 ATEEG
-553 LKNEEVEIMKKFSV
+553 LRNDEYRISNHFNITIL
-567 VVMESLKGFNV
+567 ESLKGFKV
-578 DNYVEMVSTETRD
+578 DEYVEMVSTETRD

-596 DPVGA
+596 DPVDA
-601 EVDPSRVEVTITPN
+601 EVDPSRVEVTIVDA
-615 SYLPEEW
+615 SVPEMW
-622 KSMVEIVPTDESK
+622 KSIVEIVPTDETM
-635 LNYTIIPH
+635 LNYTIRPH

-658 VATSNVLIGQR
+658 VATSYVGIGQR

-679 SFYAGGVRWNSPEYE
+679 SLYSGGVSWNSPEYE

-719 DLNSLGT
+719 DIYSLET

-749 GAYEDMQT
+749 GAYEDMRT

-774 DHDINSVFSTEDSN
+774 DHDINSVFSTEDTY

-808 NGEKWTGTLIT
+808 NGEKWTGTLTT
-819 LHAGLGYMYFNAG
+819 LRAGLGYMYFNAG
-832 SENVDMEYQRES
+832 SENVDMEYLHEGS
-844 LMPQGTPVMNAP
+844 MPQGTPVMNAP

-959 GIVTGITSA
+959 GIVTGITAA
-968 DIASSGIAIVDGQI
+968 DIASSGIAVVDGQI
-982 TVQGMDVADIIVCN
+982 TVQGMDVADVIVCN
-996 ASGAVVSTGETTVAG
+996 ASGAVVSTGETTVTG

>member
-1 MRKQL
+1 
-6 LLMLSL
+6 MLSL

-35 EHVIYVGLVD
+35 EHVIYVGLTE
-45 DQGSAVQSFNENTY
+45 GSLDNCGQKELPENTY

-72 KVSQKSVSDTK
+72 KVQKKSLSVAL
-83 TIYYFALRVKG
+83 TINYFPLRVKG
-94 SDTDNGKAISFRLSV
+94 DTNDEGKAISFRLLY
-109 PGANTSYIYND
+109 PGGQLSYVYD

-133 KTTGTLSDLFPLK
+133 KTTGTLSALFPLK

-153 AFTQETVSVKV
+153 SFTQETVSVKV
-164 GEQLNLLDYITFE
+164 GEQINLLDYITFE

-186 NWNMYDESWRENV
+186 NWNMYEESENV

-215 GAVGIFPKLWD
+215 GSVGVFPKLWD
-226 MKNTGDHTSIN
+226 MKNTGQYSDIN
-237 VRVIQPATSIELRDE
+237 IRVIQPATSIELRDE

-269 VLRSGYTTSPADCN
+269 VLRSGYTTAPADCN
-283 EELTWKSSDETAL
+283 EELTWKSSDETAI
-296 LPMIGSDIGKFNPV
+296 LPMEGNDIGKFNPV
-310 KAGTYTMTLSGENA
+310 KIGTYTMTLSGENA

-338 INPVGTVK
+338 ITPVGRVK
-346 VIKMY
+346 EIKMY
-351 VGENLL
+351 IGDNLL

-368 EDAADRSVRYEVNQS
+368 EDATDRSVHYEVLPNYNQ
-383 YSDQGVYEDGDG
+383 DQEFKYNEILEDNGSEG
-395 AYKYTD
+395 
-401 IFGNLYFN
+401 IFARKPGRAR
-409 EGDEMIALKSGRVR
+409 IAIISN
-423 VTIRSV
+423 
-429 QNPQASCEYEV
+429 QNPQATCTYEV
-440 IVKDGPTSI
+440 IVKDGPTNI

-458 LLPIK
+458 LMPRK
-463 DTDKSD
+463 DTDKWD

-482 SWPKYDENE
+482 SWPKYEEYE
-491 SYDKRS
+491 SYDIAQSNLDISSLTDAVK
-497 TLLYIQFVKDVTSD
+497 LY
-511 TEVITLDYDFTE
+511 YDFKK
-523 DKLSAS
+523 DSLSAS
-529 IVNAG
+529 VVK
-534 RGSVGVIYLSERTV
+534 VGEGWIDISYSSERTI
-548 ASEEG
+548 ATEEG
-553 LKNEEVEIMKKFSV
+553 LRNDEYEISNHFHV
-567 VVMESLKGFNV
+567 TIMESLKGFKV
-578 DNYVEMVSTETRD
+578 DGYVDMVSTETRD

-596 DPVGA
+596 DPVDA
-601 EVDPSRVEVTITPN
+601 EVDPSRVEVTITPD
-615 SYLPEEW
+615 SYVSEEW
-622 KSMVEIVPTDESK
+622 KSIVEIVPTDETM
-635 LNYTIIPH
+635 LNYTIRPH

-658 VATSNVLIGQR
+658 VATSHVGIGQR

-679 SFYAGGVRWNSPEYE
+679 SLYSGGVSWNSPEYE

-719 DLNSLGT
+719 DLNRLEP

-749 GAYEDMQT
+749 GAYEDMRT

-774 DHDINSVFSTEDSN
+774 DHDINSVFSTEDTY
-788 ANNFNVG
+788 ANKFNVG
-795 DRIVSKDDGFAEY
+795 DRIVSKDNGFAEY
-808 NGEKWTGTLIT
+808 NGEKWTGTLTT
-819 LHAGLGYMYFNAG
+819 LHAGLGYMYFNAA
-832 SENVDMEYQRES
+832 SDTINMELKYEWN
-844 LMPQGTPVMNAP
+844 MPQGTPVMNAP

-959 GIVTGITSA
+959 GIVTGITAA

-982 TVQGMDVADIIVCN
+982 TVQGMDVADVIVCN
-996 ASGAVVSTGETTVAG
+996 ASGAVVSTGETTVTG

>member
-1 MRKQL
+1 
-6 LLMLSL
+6 MLSL

-35 EHVIYVGLVD
+35 EHVIFVGLTE
-45 DQGSAVQSFNENTY
+45 GSLDNCGQKELPENTY

-72 KVSQKSVSDTK
+72 KVQKKSLSVAL
-83 TIYYFALRVKG
+83 TINYFPLRVKG
-94 SDTDNGKAISFRLSV
+94 DTNDEGKAISFRLLY
-109 PGANTSYIYND
+109 PGGQLSYVYD

-133 KTTGTLSDLFPLK
+133 KTTGTLSALFPLK

-153 AFTQETVSVKV
+153 SFTQETVSVKV
-164 GEQLNLLDYITFE
+164 GEQINLLDYITFE

-186 NWNMYDESWRENV
+186 NWNMYEESENV

-215 GAVGIFPKLWD
+215 GSVGVFPKLWD
-226 MKNTGDHTSIN
+226 MKNTGQYSDIN
-237 VRVIQPATSIELRDE
+237 IRVIQPATSIELRDE

-269 VLRSGYTTSPADCN
+269 VLRSGYTTAPADCN
-283 EELTWKSSDETAL
+283 EELTWKSSDETAIR
-296 LPMIGSDIGKFNPV
+296 PMTSESDLGKFNPV
-310 KAGTYTMTLSGENA
+310 KTGTYTMTLGGEKA

-338 INPVGTVK
+338 INPVGRVK
-346 VIKMY
+346 EIKMY
-351 VGENLL
+351 IGDNLL

-368 EDAADRSVRYEVNQS
+368 EDATDRSVRYEVLPSYNQ
-383 YSDQGVYEDGDG
+383 DQEFKYNEILEDNGSEG
-395 AYKYTD
+395 
-401 IFGNLYFN
+401 IFARKPGRAR
-409 EGDEMIALKSGRVR
+409 IAIISN
-423 VTIRSV
+423 
-429 QNPQASCEYEV
+429 QNPQASCTYEV
-440 IVKDGPTSI
+440 IVKDGPTNI

-458 LLPIK
+458 LMPIK
-463 DTDKSD
+463 DTDKWD

-482 SWPKYDENE
+482 SWPKYEEYE
-491 SYDKRS
+491 SYDIAQS
-497 TLLYIQFVKDVTSD
+497 NLDISSLTDAVKLS
-511 TEVITLDYDFTE
+511 YDFKK
-523 DKLSAS
+523 DIISAS
-529 IVNAG
+529 VVK
-534 RGSVGVIYLSERTV
+534 VGEGWIDISYSSERTI
-548 ASEEG
+548 ATEEG
-553 LKNEEVEIMKKFSV
+553 LQNDEYYISNHFHVTIL
-567 VVMESLKGFNV
+567 ESLKGFKV
-578 DNYVEMVSTETRD
+578 DGYVDMVSTETRD

-601 EVDPSRVEVTITPN
+601 EVDPSRVEVTITPD
-615 SYLPEEW
+615 SYVSEEW
-622 KSMVEIVPTDESK
+622 KSIVEIVPTDENK
-635 LNYTIIPH
+635 LNYTIRPH
-643 SVGRATISVKLDGVE
+643 SVGRAIISVKLDGEE
-658 VATSNVLIGQR
+658 VASSNVLIGQR
-669 YMQKAGWKWT
+669 YMQKAGWKWA
-679 SFYAGGVRWNSPEYE
+679 SLYGGDVSWNSPEYE

-719 DLNSLGT
+719 DINRLES

-749 GAYEDMQT
+749 GAYEDMRT

-774 DHDINSVFSTEDSN
+774 DHDINSVFSTEDAY
-788 ANNFNVG
+788 ANKFNVG
-795 DRIVSKDDGFAEY
+795 DRIVSKDNGFAEY
-808 NGEKWTGTLIT
+808 NGEKWTGTLTT

-870 ADNMTIVA
+870 ADNMTIIA

-888 FTVGAFVGDE
+888 FTVGAFVGEE

-959 GIVTGITSA
+959 GIVTGITAA

-982 TVQGMDVADIIVCN
+982 TVQGMDVADVIVCN
-996 ASGAVVSTGETTVAG
+996 ASGAVVSTGETTVTG